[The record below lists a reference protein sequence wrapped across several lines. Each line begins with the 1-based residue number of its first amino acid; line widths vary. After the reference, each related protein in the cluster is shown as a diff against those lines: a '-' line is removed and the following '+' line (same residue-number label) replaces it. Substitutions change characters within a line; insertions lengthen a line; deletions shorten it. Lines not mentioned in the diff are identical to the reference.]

1 MCKKS
6 LLSCTAVIAVMLFN
20 THLNVYAETLEV
32 SGEKKEVSNTTY
44 EIINAKD
51 NGEIT
56 GTHLTVVGNK
66 DTDIYAVTAD
76 GFGSAITLLQ
86 DTAIKGT
93 DFDIRLGLNAKDGAT
108 IKMTGGIITVSEIGA
123 FFENS
128 MNDKNKLEGVTISSG
143 KDDHFMD
150 KGINADNKSKLT
162 LENVTVTQAN
172 TSIFAN
178 DHSEITILGGAFDG
192 ELKGISATEGS
203 AITLTYSE
211 LADNKKG
218 SVQVTSSHGDG
229 LYANGAQST
238 ITMIGGSVTG
248 KNTALL
254 AENGGHID
262 VTDVTLKKDGT
273 GIGAIANDV
282 DSTIELHGNTVI
294 NDAVIGLYATNGS
307 IITMT
312 GGTITAFET
321 GAFFNESK
329 SDKNKLENVTITYAN
344 TSISDQDKLENVKT
358 SDNELDP
365 GWESELENEK
375 EEFLYTGIT
384 AFAGSHLTLENVTIT
399 QADTSISAEDGS
411 QVTILG
417 GAFDGEYTGLSV
429 MNGSFITLA
438 NSKEGS
444 VQVTS
449 SNGDGLYADGLF
461 STIIMMGG
469 TVTAGNRALFAQKGG
484 YIKVTDVALTT
495 MDGNG
500 NGAASTDPYSFIEL
514 DGETT
519 ITNAINGLDAEN
531 SGVIIMTGGAVTAK
545 SAALFTMNGGYIKV
559 TGVALTTMDGNG
571 YGAASTD
578 PESLIELDGNTTINN
593 ALIGLYT
600 ENSGNIAMA
609 GGTVTGKSA
618 AVLTKSGGHIKVTD
632 VALTTMDGN
641 GYGAA
646 TSDPES
652 LIELH
657 GKTTI
662 NNAFIGLYTENSGT
676 ITMAGGTVTAT
687 NMPLFAKSGG
697 YIKVTDV
704 ALTTMD
710 GNGYG
715 AATSDP
721 ESLIELHGKT
731 TINNAFIGL
740 YTENS
745 GTITMAGG
753 TVTAT
758 NMPLFAK
765 SGGYIKVTDV
775 ALTTMDGNGYGAAT
789 TDPDS
794 LIELDGK
801 TTINNAFIGLYT
813 ENSGT
818 ITMAGGTVTATNMP
832 LFAKSGGY
840 IKVTDVALTT
850 MDGNGYGA
858 ATTDP
863 DSLIELDGKT
873 TINNAFIGLYTENSG
888 TITMAGGTVTATNM
902 PLFAKSGGY
911 IKVTDVALTTMDG
924 NGYGAA
930 TTDPD
935 SLIELD
941 GKTTINNAFIGLNT
955 ENSGTITMA
964 GGTVTATNMALL
976 AKSGGHI
983 KLTDVA
989 LTTMYGNGYGAAT
1002 TDPDSLIELDGKTTI
1017 NNAFIGLNAENS
1029 GAITMA
1035 GGTVTATN
1043 MALLAKSGGHIKVT
1057 DVALTTMYGNGY
1069 GAATTDPD
1077 SLIELDGKTTINNAF
1092 IGLNAENS
1100 GAITMAGGTVTATNM
1115 ALLAKSGGHIKVTD
1129 VALTTMDS
1137 NGYGAATTDPDSLIE
1152 LDGKTTINNAFIG
1165 LNAENSG
1172 AITMAGGTVTA
1183 TNMALLAKS
1192 GGHIKVT
1199 DVALTTMDSNG
1210 YGAATTDPDSL
1221 IELDGKT
1228 TINNA
1233 FIGLNAENS
1242 GTITMAGGAVTATNV
1257 AVLAKSGGHI
1267 KVTDV
1272 ALTTKNGN
1280 YGAAATDPES
1290 LIELYGK
1297 TTINNAVTGLDA
1309 ENSGTIIMTGGTVTA
1324 KTMAL
1329 FAMNGGHIKVTDVAL
1344 TTMDGNGYGAAASNP
1359 YSLIELHGNT
1369 AISNTFIGL
1378 YAENGGTIKMNGGTV
1393 AAKGSAF
1400 VLKNSGYI
1408 DVTNVSATAEN
1419 SGITFDKSEDD
1430 NALEINLTNTKIRTE
1445 NSIGINADQS
1455 IGIANLKNSEI
1466 SADILLAAKA
1476 STKENNFAFTLN
1488 ANHSVLKGRAK
1499 IAENRTVRFDLT
1511 NKTTW
1516 ILKTSTKETDDDGKL
1531 LAIAQRSRSDI
1542 SVLNLNDSSIVFN
1555 EPVEDHY
1562 HTLYIGSGIPNIL
1575 AVYNASGEA
1584 EIHFNAIWSDGVA
1597 IDAQK
1602 TDRLLIHGDVAGTTT
1617 VYVKNVSGDKESVEN
1632 ASDPSNI
1639 GGLSLIQVSGEAK
1652 EDSFKLK
1659 NGYTTIGG
1667 TPYKYTLTAYGPV
1680 SSYGKANANQNLFD
1694 EKDKDFWDFRLQPEF
1709 FDPDS
1714 KVRAVV
1720 PQMAS
1725 YLVMPNAL
1733 FYTGLADMA
1742 KQNALLANMRTT
1754 VLGEQKNLKNSF
1766 FLSTYG
1772 GTGTLSSK
1780 RGPLKYGYGADIRYA
1795 AIQGGVALTTLE
1807 GHSTTTH
1814 LGLLGTY
1821 GQLSFTPKEMQDASK
1836 NTLDK
1841 WSLTAYGS
1849 VQHDSGF
1856 YIDTLL
1862 SYGIIK
1868 GDITNAII
1876 GKTAK
1881 LNNVKM
1887 LSISTTVGKQFS
1899 TGMEGLTF
1907 EPQIQLAYQHL
1918 MFDTIEDA
1926 DNLKIDMNNPSQWLI
1941 RVGGRLTKTIMT
1953 TENGPAIS
1961 FYGKA
1966 NLIKTFGDDGTI
1978 QIGRDFDLDPIG
1990 TAIEGGV
1997 GINAQLSHNF
2007 SLYGDVSYRQ
2017 KLQKTGISGASFSGG
2032 IRYQF

>member
-1 MCKKS
+1 
-6 LLSCTAVIAVMLFN
+6 MLFN
-20 THLNVYAETLEV
+20 THINVYAETLEV

-44 EIINAKD
+44 EIIHAKD

-150 KGINADNKSKLT
+150 KGINADNKSKVT

-238 ITMIGGSVTG
+238 ITMIGGSVTVE
-248 KNTALL
+248 NTALL

-307 IITMT
+307 TITMT

-344 TSISDQDKLENVKT
+344 TSISDQDKLESVKT

-417 GAFDGEYTGLSV
+417 GAFDGEHTGLYV

-449 SNGDGLYADGLF
+449 SDGDGLYADGLF

-500 NGAASTDPYSFIEL
+500 YGAASTDPYSFIEL

-545 SAALFTMNGGYIKV
+545 SAALFTMNGGYIKI
-559 TGVALTTMDGNG
+559 TDVALTTMDGNG

-578 PESLIELDGNTTINN
+578 PESLIELDGKTTINN

-600 ENSGNIAMA
+600 ENSGTISMA

-646 TSDPES
+646 TSDPNS

-676 ITMAGGTVTAT
+676 ITMADGTVTAT
-687 NMPLFAKSGG
+687 NMALFAANGG
-697 YIKVTDV
+697 
-704 ALTTMD
+704 
-710 GNGYG
+710 
-715 AATSDP
+715 
-721 ESLIELHGKT
+721 H
-731 TINNAFIGL
+731 
-740 YTENS
+740 
-745 GTITMAGG
+745 
-753 TVTAT
+753 
-758 NMPLFAK
+758 
-765 SGGYIKVTDV
+765 IKVTDV

-794 LIELDGK
+794 LIELYGK
-801 TTINNAFIGLYT
+801 TII
-813 ENSGT
+813 
-818 ITMAGGTVTATNMP
+818 
-832 LFAKSGGY
+832 
-840 IKVTDVALTT
+840 D
-850 MDGNGYGA
+850 
-858 ATTDP
+858 
-863 DSLIELDGKT
+863 
-873 TINNAFIGLYTENSG
+873 
-888 TITMAGGTVTATNM
+888 
-902 PLFAKSGGY
+902 
-911 IKVTDVALTTMDG
+911 
-924 NGYGAA
+924 
-930 TTDPD
+930 
-935 SLIELD
+935 
-941 GKTTINNAFIGLNT
+941 NAFIGLNT

-1002 TDPDSLIELDGKTTI
+1002 SDPESLIELHGKTTINNAFIGLYTENSGTITMADGTVTATNMALLAKSGGHIKLTDVALTTMYGNGYGAATSDPESLIELDGKTTI

-1029 GAITMA
+1029 GAITMT

-1057 DVALTTMYGNGY
+1057 DVALTT
-1069 GAATTDPD
+1069 T
-1077 SLIELDGKTTINNAF
+1077 
-1092 IGLNAENS
+1092 
-1100 GAITMAGGTVTATNM
+1100 
-1115 ALLAKSGGHIKVTD
+1115 
-1129 VALTTMDS
+1129 
-1137 NGYGAATTDPDSLIE
+1137 
-1152 LDGKTTINNAFIG
+1152 
-1165 LNAENSG
+1165 
-1172 AITMAGGTVTA
+1172 
-1183 TNMALLAKS
+1183 
-1192 GGHIKVT
+1192 
-1199 DVALTTMDSNG
+1199 
-1210 YGAATTDPDSL
+1210 
-1221 IELDGKT
+1221 
-1228 TINNA
+1228 
-1233 FIGLNAENS
+1233 
-1242 GTITMAGGAVTATNV
+1242 
-1257 AVLAKSGGHI
+1257 
-1267 KVTDV
+1267 
-1272 ALTTKNGN
+1272 NGN

-1400 VLKNSGYI
+1400 VVKNSGYI

-1419 SGITFDKSEDD
+1419 SGIIFDKSEDD

-1511 NKTTW
+1511 NKATW

-1555 EPVEDHY
+1555 GLVEDHY
-1562 HTLYIGSGIPNIL
+1562 HKLHVGSGIPTTL
-1575 AVYNASGEA
+1575 AVYNASGKA

-1617 VYVKNVSGDKESVEN
+1617 VYVKSVSEDKESVEN
-1632 ASDPSNI
+1632 ASPPSNI

-1667 TPYKYTLTAYGPV
+1667 TPYKYTLTSYGPV

-1709 FDPDS
+1709 LDPDS

-1772 GTGTLSSK
+1772 GKGTLSSK

-1795 AIQGGVALTTLE
+1795 ALQAGVTLAALE
-1807 GHSTTTH
+1807 GQNTTTH
-1814 LGLLGTY
+1814 FGLIGTY
-1821 GQLSFTPKEMQDASK
+1821 GRLSFTPKEMQDASK
-1836 NTLDK
+1836 STLDK
-1841 WSLTAYGS
+1841 WSLTAYSS

-1856 YIDTLL
+1856 YMDTLL

-1868 GDITNAII
+1868 SDITNAII

-1899 TGMEGLTF
+1899 TGMEGVIF

-1926 DNLKIDMNNPSQWLI
+1926 DNFTVDMKNPSQWLVRI
-1941 RVGGRLTKTIMT
+1941 GGRLTKTIMT

-1966 NLIKTFGDDGTI
+1966 NLIKAFGDNGKV
-1978 QIGRDFDLDPIG
+1978 QISKNFDLDSMG

-2017 KLQKTGISGASFSGG
+2017 KLQKTGISGANFSGG

>member
-6 LLSCTAVIAVMLFN
+6 LLSCTAVIAVMLLN

-76 GFGSAITLLQ
+76 GLGSAITLLQ

-150 KGINADNKSKLT
+150 KGINADNKSKVT

-178 DHSEITILGGAFDG
+178 DHSEVTILGGAFDG

-203 AITLTYSE
+203 AITLTYSA

-248 KNTALL
+248 ENTALL

-307 IITMT
+307 TITMT

-375 EEFLYTGIT
+375 EEFLFTGIT

-449 SNGDGLYADGLF
+449 SNGDGLYADGLL

-559 TGVALTTMDGNG
+559 TDVALTTMDGNG

-593 ALIGLYT
+593 AFIGLYT

-609 GGTVTGKSA
+609 GGTVTA
-618 AVLTKSGGHIKVTD
+618 TNMALLAKSGGHIKVTD

-687 NMPLFAKSGG
+687 NMALLAKSGG
-697 YIKVTDV
+697 
-704 ALTTMD
+704 
-710 GNGYG
+710 
-715 AATSDP
+715 
-721 ESLIELHGKT
+721 H
-731 TINNAFIGL
+731 
-740 YTENS
+740 
-745 GTITMAGG
+745 
-753 TVTAT
+753 
-758 NMPLFAK
+758 
-765 SGGYIKVTDV
+765 
-775 ALTTMDGNGYGAAT
+775 
-789 TDPDS
+789 
-794 LIELDGK
+794 
-801 TTINNAFIGLYT
+801 
-813 ENSGT
+813 
-818 ITMAGGTVTATNMP
+818 
-832 LFAKSGGY
+832 
-840 IKVTDVALTT
+840 
-850 MDGNGYGA
+850 
-858 ATTDP
+858 
-863 DSLIELDGKT
+863 
-873 TINNAFIGLYTENSG
+873 
-888 TITMAGGTVTATNM
+888 
-902 PLFAKSGGY
+902 

-1002 TDPDSLIELDGKTTI
+1002 SDPESLIELDGKTTI

-1029 GAITMA
+1029 GTITMA

-1043 MALLAKSGGHIKVT
+1043 MALLAKSGGHIKLT

-1092 IGLNAENS
+1092 IGLNTENS
-1100 GAITMAGGTVTATNM
+1100 GTITMAGGTVTATNM

-1129 VALTTMDS
+1129 VALTTMDG

-1152 LDGKTTINNAFIG
+1152 LDGKTTIDNI
-1165 LNAENSG
+1165 
-1172 AITMAGGTVTA
+1172 
-1183 TNMALLAKS
+1183 
-1192 GGHIKVT
+1192 
-1199 DVALTTMDSNG
+1199 
-1210 YGAATTDPDSL
+1210 
-1221 IELDGKT
+1221 
-1228 TINNA
+1228 

-1242 GTITMAGGAVTATNV
+1242 GTITMAGGTVTATNM
-1257 AVLAKSGGHI
+1257 ALLAKSGGHI

-1555 EPVEDHY
+1555 GPVEDHY
-1562 HTLYIGSGIPNIL
+1562 HTLHIGSGIPNIL

-1836 NTLDK
+1836 STLDK

>member
-6 LLSCTAVIAVMLFN
+6 LLCCIAVIAVMLFN

-32 SGEKKEVSNTTY
+32 SGEKKEISNTTY
-44 EIINAKD
+44 EIIYAKD

-56 GTHLTVVGNK
+56 GTHLTVVGSK
-66 DTDIYAVTAD
+66 DTNTDIYAVTAK
-76 GFGSAITLLQ
+76 GLGSTITLLQ

-150 KGINADNKSKLT
+150 KGINADNKSKVT

-178 DHSEITILGGAFDG
+178 DHSEVTILGGAFDG

-248 KNTALL
+248 ENTALL

-307 IITMT
+307 TITMT

-384 AFAGSHLTLENVTIT
+384 AFAGSHLSLENVTIT

-417 GAFDGEYTGLSV
+417 GAFDGEHTGLYV

-449 SNGDGLYADGLF
+449 SDGDGLYADGLF

-500 NGAASTDPYSFIEL
+500 YGAASTDPYSFIEL

-519 ITNAINGLDAEN
+519 INNAINGLDAEN

-559 TGVALTTMDGNG
+559 TDVALTTMDGNG

-578 PESLIELDGNTTINN
+578 PESLIELDGKTTINN

-600 ENSGNIAMA
+600 ENSGTISMA

-632 VALTTMDGN
+632 VALTTIDGN

-646 TSDPES
+646 TSDPNS
-652 LIELH
+652 LIELY

-687 NMPLFAKSGG
+687 NMALLAKSGG
-697 YIKVTDV
+697 HIKLTGV

-721 ESLIELHGKT
+721 ESLIEL
-731 TINNAFIGL
+731 
-740 YTENS
+740 Y
-745 GTITMAGG
+745 
-753 TVTAT
+753 
-758 NMPLFAK
+758 
-765 SGGYIKVTDV
+765 
-775 ALTTMDGNGYGAAT
+775 
-789 TDPDS
+789 
-794 LIELDGK
+794 
-801 TTINNAFIGLYT
+801 
-813 ENSGT
+813 
-818 ITMAGGTVTATNMP
+818 
-832 LFAKSGGY
+832 
-840 IKVTDVALTT
+840 
-850 MDGNGYGA
+850 
-858 ATTDP
+858 
-863 DSLIELDGKT
+863 
-873 TINNAFIGLYTENSG
+873 
-888 TITMAGGTVTATNM
+888 
-902 PLFAKSGGY
+902 
-911 IKVTDVALTTMDG
+911 
-924 NGYGAA
+924 
-930 TTDPD
+930 
-935 SLIELD
+935 
-941 GKTTINNAFIGLNT
+941 
-955 ENSGTITMA
+955 
-964 GGTVTATNMALL
+964 
-976 AKSGGHI
+976 
-983 KLTDVA
+983 
-989 LTTMYGNGYGAAT
+989 
-1002 TDPDSLIELDGKTTI
+1002 GKTTI

-1043 MALLAKSGGHIKVT
+1043 MALLAKSGGHIKLT

-1069 GAATTDPD
+1069 GAATSDPE
-1077 SLIELDGKTTINNAF
+1077 SLIELHGKTTINNAF

-1100 GAITMAGGTVTATNM
+1100 GAIT
-1115 ALLAKSGGHIKVTD
+1115 
-1129 VALTTMDS
+1129 
-1137 NGYGAATTDPDSLIE
+1137 
-1152 LDGKTTINNAFIG
+1152 
-1165 LNAENSG
+1165 
-1172 AITMAGGTVTA
+1172 IT
-1183 TNMALLAKS
+1183 
-1192 GGHIKVT
+1192 
-1199 DVALTTMDSNG
+1199 
-1210 YGAATTDPDSL
+1210 
-1221 IELDGKT
+1221 
-1228 TINNA
+1228 
-1233 FIGLNAENS
+1233 
-1242 GTITMAGGAVTATNV
+1242 GGAVTATNV

-1272 ALTTKNGN
+1272 ALTTTNGN
-1280 YGAAATDPES
+1280 YGAAATDPKS

-1344 TTMDGNGYGAAASNP
+1344 TTMDGNGYGTAASNP

-1378 YAENGGTIKMNGGTV
+1378 YAENGGTIKMTGGTV

-1400 VLKNSGYI
+1400 VVKNSGYI

-1419 SGITFDKSEDD
+1419 SGIIFDKSEDD
-1430 NALEINLTNTKIRTE
+1430 NASEVDLTNTKIRTE

-1455 IGIANLKNSEI
+1455 IGIVNLKNSEI

-1555 EPVEDHY
+1555 GPVEDHY
-1562 HTLYIGSGIPNIL
+1562 HTLHIGSGIPTIL
-1575 AVYNASGEA
+1575 AVYNAFGEA

-1617 VYVKNVSGDKESVEN
+1617 VYVKSVSGDKESVEN
-1632 ASDPSNI
+1632 ASTPSNI

-1709 FDPDS
+1709 FDTDS

-1836 NTLDK
+1836 STLDK

-1966 NLIKTFGDDGTI
+1966 NLIKTFGDNGTI

-2007 SLYGDVSYRQ
+2007 SLHGDVSYQQ
-2017 KLQKTGISGASFSGG
+2017 KLQKTGISGANFSGG

>member
-44 EIINAKD
+44 EMINAKD

-76 GFGSAITLLQ
+76 GLGSAITFLQ

-150 KGINADNKSKLT
+150 EGINADNKSKVT

-192 ELKGISATEGS
+192 ELKGISATGGS

-211 LADNKKG
+211 LADNKKS

-229 LYANGAQST
+229 LYANGEQST
-238 ITMIGGSVTG
+238 ITMTGGAITG
-248 KNTALL
+248 RSTALL

-262 VTDVTLKKDGT
+262 ISDVTLKTDGT

-282 DSTIELHGNTVI
+282 NSKIELHGNTVI
-294 NDAVIGLYATNGS
+294 NDAVIGLYAENSGT
-307 IITMT
+307 ITMT
-312 GGTITAFET
+312 GGTIKAFET

-329 SDKNKLENVTITYAN
+329 SKKNKLENVTITYAN
-344 TSISDQDKLENVKT
+344 TSISDQDKLANAKT
-358 SDNELDP
+358 SDNELDA
-365 GWESELENEK
+365 GWESELENELEN

-384 AFAGSHLTLENVTIT
+384 AFAGSQVTLENVTIT
-399 QADTSISAEDGS
+399 QAETSISAEGHS
-411 QVTILG
+411 QIAILG
-417 GAFDGEYTGLSV
+417 GEYNGEHAGLYV
-429 MNGSFITLA
+429 TEGSIITLA
-438 NSKEGS
+438 NSQKGS

-449 SNGDGLYADGLF
+449 SYGDGLYADGLF
-461 STIIMMGG
+461 STITMMGG
-469 TVTAGNRALFAQKGG
+469 IVTGGNRALLAVNGG
-484 YIKVTDVALTT
+484 YIRGENVVLTT
-495 MDGNG
+495 TDGNG
-500 NGAASTDPYSFIEL
+500 NGAASTDPYSLIEL
-514 DGETT
+514 YGKTT
-519 ITNAINGLDAEN
+519 INNAFIGLYTEN
-531 SGVIIMTGGAVTAK
+531 RGVIMMTEGTVTGK
-545 SAALFTMNGGYIKV
+545 SAALFAKNGGYIDV
-559 TGVALTTMDGNG
+559 TDVILTTMDGNG

-578 PESLIELDGNTTINN
+578 PN
-593 ALIGLYT
+593 
-600 ENSGNIAMA
+600 
-609 GGTVTGKSA
+609 
-618 AVLTKSGGHIKVTD
+618 
-632 VALTTMDGN
+632 
-641 GYGAA
+641 
-646 TSDPES
+646 S

-662 NNAFIGLYTENSGT
+662 NNAVTGLGAENSGT
-676 ITMAGGTVTAT
+676 ITMKGGTVTGTSAA
-687 NMPLFAKSGG
+687 LLAKSGG
-697 YIKVTDV
+697 HIKVADIT
-704 ALTTMD
+704 LTT
-710 GNGYG
+710 
-715 AATSDP
+715 
-721 ESLIELHGKT
+721 I
-731 TINNAFIGL
+731 
-740 YTENS
+740 
-745 GTITMAGG
+745 
-753 TVTAT
+753 
-758 NMPLFAK
+758 
-765 SGGYIKVTDV
+765 
-775 ALTTMDGNGYGAAT
+775 GNGYGAAT

-794 LIELDGK
+794 LIELQSK
-801 TTINNAFIGLYT
+801 TTINNAFIGLNA

-818 ITMAGGTVTATNMP
+818 ITMTGGTVTAANMAV
-832 LFAKSGGY
+832 LAKSGGH

-850 MDGNGYGA
+850 NGNYGA
-858 ATTDP
+858 ATTDL
-863 DSLIELDGKT
+863 DSLIELQ
-873 TINNAFIGLYTENSG
+873 
-888 TITMAGGTVTATNM
+888 
-902 PLFAKSGGY
+902 
-911 IKVTDVALTTMDG
+911 
-924 NGYGAA
+924 
-930 TTDPD
+930 
-935 SLIELD
+935 
-941 GKTTINNAFIGLNT
+941 GKTTINNAFIGLNA
-955 ENSGTITMA
+955 ENSGAITMT
-964 GGTVTATNMALL
+964 GGTVTAVNMAVL

-983 KLTDVA
+983 KVADVA

-1002 TDPDSLIELDGKTTI
+1002 TDPDSLIELQGKTTI

-1029 GAITMA
+1029 GAITMT
-1035 GGTVTATN
+1035 GGTVTAAN
-1043 MALLAKSGGHIKVT
+1043 MAVLAKSGGHIKVT
-1057 DVALTTMYGNGY
+1057 DVALTTTNGNY

-1077 SLIELDGKTTINNAF
+1077 SLIELHGKTTINNAF

-1100 GAITMAGGTVTATNM
+1100 GAITMKGGTVTAVNM

-1129 VALTTMDS
+1129 VALTTT
-1137 NGYGAATTDPDSLIE
+1137 NGNYGAATTDP
-1152 LDGKTTINNAFIG
+1152 N
-1165 LNAENSG
+1165 
-1172 AITMAGGTVTA
+1172 
-1183 TNMALLAKS
+1183 
-1192 GGHIKVT
+1192 
-1199 DVALTTMDSNG
+1199 
-1210 YGAATTDPDSL
+1210 
-1221 IELDGKT
+1221 
-1228 TINNA
+1228 
-1233 FIGLNAENS
+1233 
-1242 GTITMAGGAVTATNV
+1242 
-1257 AVLAKSGGHI
+1257 
-1267 KVTDV
+1267 
-1272 ALTTKNGN
+1272 
-1280 YGAAATDPES
+1280 S

-1297 TTINNAVTGLDA
+1297 TTIDNAVTGLDA

-1344 TTMDGNGYGAAASNP
+1344 TTMDGNGYGAATSNP
-1359 YSLIELHGNT
+1359 NSLIELYGNT

-1400 VLKNSGYI
+1400 VVKNSGYI

-1430 NALEINLTNTKIRTE
+1430 NTLEINLTNTKIRTE

-1466 SADILLAAKA
+1466 SADILLAAKD

-1488 ANHSVLKGRAK
+1488 ANNSVLKGRTK
-1499 IAENRTVRFDLT
+1499 IAENRTVRFDLA

-1555 EPVEDHY
+1555 GLVEDHY
-1562 HTLYIGSGIPNIL
+1562 HTLHVGSGIPTTL

-1617 VYVKNVSGDKESVEN
+1617 VYVKSSSGDKESVEN
-1632 ASDPSNI
+1632 ASAPSNI

-1694 EKDKDFWDFRLQPEF
+1694 EKDKDFWDFRLQSEF
-1709 FDPDS
+1709 LNPDS

-1725 YLVMPNAL
+1725 YLVMPNAF

-1772 GTGTLSSK
+1772 GKGTLSSK
-1780 RGPLKYGYGADIRYA
+1780 RGPLKYGYGADVRYA
-1795 AIQGGVALTTLE
+1795 ALQAGVTLAVLE
-1807 GHSTTTH
+1807 GQNTTTH
-1814 LGLLGTY
+1814 FGLVGTY
-1821 GQLSFTPKEMQDASK
+1821 GRLSFTPKDMDDVSE

-1849 VQHDSGF
+1849 VQHDNGF
-1856 YIDTLL
+1856 YMDTLL
-1862 SYGIIK
+1862 SYGILK
-1868 GDITNAII
+1868 GDIGNALI

-1881 LNNVKM
+1881 LKNAKM
-1887 LSISTTVGKQFS
+1887 LSISTTVGKEFA

-1907 EPQIQLAYQHL
+1907 EPQAQVAYQHL
-1918 MFDTIEDA
+1918 IFNTIEDA
-1926 DNLKIDMNNPSQWLI
+1926 DNFTVDMKNPSQWLI

-1953 TENGPAIS
+1953 AENGPALS
-1961 FYGKA
+1961 FYGKV
-1966 NLIKTFGDDGTI
+1966 NLIKTFGDNGKV
-1978 QIGRDFDLDPIG
+1978 QISKNFYLDPMG
-1990 TAIEGGV
+1990 TAIEGGI
-1997 GINAQLSHNF
+1997 GINARLSHNF

>member
-1 MCKKS
+1 
-6 LLSCTAVIAVMLFN
+6 MLFN

-51 NGEIT
+51 NGKIT

-76 GFGSAITLLQ
+76 GLGSAITLLQ

-108 IKMTGGIITVSEIGA
+108 IKMTGGIITISEIGA

-128 MNDKNKLEGVTISSG
+128 MNDKNKLEGVTILSG
-143 KDDHFMD
+143 KDGHFMD
-150 KGINADNKSKLT
+150 KGINADNKSKVT

-178 DHSEITILGGAFDG
+178 DHSEVTILGGEFDG

-248 KNTALL
+248 ENTALL

-307 IITMT
+307 TITMT

-344 TSISDQDKLENVKT
+344 TSISDQDKLESVKT

-417 GAFDGEYTGLSV
+417 GAFDGEHTGLYV

-449 SNGDGLYADGLF
+449 SDGDGLYADGLF

-500 NGAASTDPYSFIEL
+500 YGAASTDPYSFIEL

-545 SAALFTMNGGYIKV
+545 SAALFTMNGGYIKI
-559 TGVALTTMDGNG
+559 TDVALTTMDGNG

-578 PESLIELDGNTTINN
+578 PESLIELDGKTTINN

-600 ENSGNIAMA
+600 ENSGTISMA

-646 TSDPES
+646 TSDPNS

-676 ITMAGGTVTAT
+676 ITMADGTVTAT
-687 NMPLFAKSGG
+687 NMALFAANGG
-697 YIKVTDV
+697 
-704 ALTTMD
+704 
-710 GNGYG
+710 
-715 AATSDP
+715 
-721 ESLIELHGKT
+721 H
-731 TINNAFIGL
+731 
-740 YTENS
+740 
-745 GTITMAGG
+745 
-753 TVTAT
+753 
-758 NMPLFAK
+758 
-765 SGGYIKVTDV
+765 IKVTDV

-794 LIELDGK
+794 LIELYGK
-801 TTINNAFIGLYT
+801 TII
-813 ENSGT
+813 
-818 ITMAGGTVTATNMP
+818 
-832 LFAKSGGY
+832 
-840 IKVTDVALTT
+840 D
-850 MDGNGYGA
+850 
-858 ATTDP
+858 
-863 DSLIELDGKT
+863 
-873 TINNAFIGLYTENSG
+873 
-888 TITMAGGTVTATNM
+888 
-902 PLFAKSGGY
+902 
-911 IKVTDVALTTMDG
+911 
-924 NGYGAA
+924 
-930 TTDPD
+930 
-935 SLIELD
+935 
-941 GKTTINNAFIGLNT
+941 NAFIGLNT
-955 ENSGTITMA
+955 ENSGT
-964 GGTVTATNMALL
+964 
-976 AKSGGHI
+976 
-983 KLTDVA
+983 
-989 LTTMYGNGYGAAT
+989 
-1002 TDPDSLIELDGKTTI
+1002 
-1017 NNAFIGLNAENS
+1017 
-1029 GAITMA
+1029 ITMA

-1069 GAATTDPD
+1069 GAATSDPE
-1077 SLIELDGKTTINNAF
+1077 SLIELHGKTTINNAFIGLYTENSGTITMADGTVTATNMALLAKSGGHIKLTDVALTTMYGNGYGAATSDPESLIELHGKTTINNAF

-1100 GAITMAGGTVTATNM
+1100 GAITMTGGTVTAANM

-1129 VALTTMDS
+1129 VALTTI
-1137 NGYGAATTDPDSLIE
+1137 NGNYGAATTDPDSLIE
-1152 LDGKTTINNAFIG
+1152 LHGKTTINNAFIG

-1172 AITMAGGTVTA
+1172 AITMTGGTVTA
-1183 TNMALLAKS
+1183 ANMAVFAKN

-1199 DVALTTMDSNG
+1199 DVALTTMYGNG
-1210 YGAATTDPDSL
+1210 YGAATTDP
-1221 IELDGKT
+1221 
-1228 TINNA
+1228 N
-1233 FIGLNAENS
+1233 
-1242 GTITMAGGAVTATNV
+1242 
-1257 AVLAKSGGHI
+1257 
-1267 KVTDV
+1267 
-1272 ALTTKNGN
+1272 
-1280 YGAAATDPES
+1280 S

-1297 TTINNAVTGLDA
+1297 TTIDNAVTGLDA

-1324 KTMAL
+1324 TTMAL

-1400 VLKNSGYI
+1400 VVKNSGYI

-1419 SGITFDKSEDD
+1419 SGIIFDKSEDD

-1476 STKENNFAFTLN
+1476 STKESNFAFTLN

-1555 EPVEDHY
+1555 GPVEDHY
-1562 HTLYIGSGIPNIL
+1562 HTLHVGSGIPTTL
-1575 AVYNASGEA
+1575 AVYNAFGEA

-1617 VYVKNVSGDKESVEN
+1617 VYVKSVSGDKESVEN
-1632 ASDPSNI
+1632 ASTPSNI

-1709 FDPDS
+1709 FDTDS

-1795 AIQGGVALTTLE
+1795 AIQSGVALTTLE

-1821 GQLSFTPKEMQDASK
+1821 GRLSFTPKEMQDASK
-1836 NTLDK
+1836 STLDK
-1841 WSLTAYGS
+1841 WSLTAYSS

-1856 YIDTLL
+1856 YMDTLL

-1868 GDITNAII
+1868 SDITNAII

-1926 DNLKIDMNNPSQWLI
+1926 DNLKIDMKNPSQWLI

>member
-1 MCKKS
+1 
-6 LLSCTAVIAVMLFN
+6 
-20 THLNVYAETLEV
+20 
-32 SGEKKEVSNTTY
+32 
-44 EIINAKD
+44 
-51 NGEIT
+51 
-56 GTHLTVVGNK
+56 
-66 DTDIYAVTAD
+66 
-76 GFGSAITLLQ
+76 
-86 DTAIKGT
+86 
-93 DFDIRLGLNAKDGAT
+93 
-108 IKMTGGIITVSEIGA
+108 
-123 FFENS
+123 
-128 MNDKNKLEGVTISSG
+128 
-143 KDDHFMD
+143 
-150 KGINADNKSKLT
+150 
-162 LENVTVTQAN
+162 
-172 TSIFAN
+172 
-178 DHSEITILGGAFDG
+178 
-192 ELKGISATEGS
+192 
-203 AITLTYSE
+203 
-211 LADNKKG
+211 
-218 SVQVTSSHGDG
+218 
-229 LYANGAQST
+229 
-238 ITMIGGSVTG
+238 
-248 KNTALL
+248 
-254 AENGGHID
+254 
-262 VTDVTLKKDGT
+262 
-273 GIGAIANDV
+273 
-282 DSTIELHGNTVI
+282 
-294 NDAVIGLYATNGS
+294 
-307 IITMT
+307 
-312 GGTITAFET
+312 
-321 GAFFNESK
+321 
-329 SDKNKLENVTITYAN
+329 
-344 TSISDQDKLENVKT
+344 
-358 SDNELDP
+358 
-365 GWESELENEK
+365 
-375 EEFLYTGIT
+375 
-384 AFAGSHLTLENVTIT
+384 
-399 QADTSISAEDGS
+399 
-411 QVTILG
+411 
-417 GAFDGEYTGLSV
+417 
-429 MNGSFITLA
+429 
-438 NSKEGS
+438 
-444 VQVTS
+444 
-449 SNGDGLYADGLF
+449 
-461 STIIMMGG
+461 
-469 TVTAGNRALFAQKGG
+469 
-484 YIKVTDVALTT
+484 
-495 MDGNG
+495 
-500 NGAASTDPYSFIEL
+500 
-514 DGETT
+514 
-519 ITNAINGLDAEN
+519 
-531 SGVIIMTGGAVTAK
+531 
-545 SAALFTMNGGYIKV
+545 
-559 TGVALTTMDGNG
+559 
-571 YGAASTD
+571 
-578 PESLIELDGNTTINN
+578 
-593 ALIGLYT
+593 
-600 ENSGNIAMA
+600 
-609 GGTVTGKSA
+609 
-618 AVLTKSGGHIKVTD
+618 
-632 VALTTMDGN
+632 
-641 GYGAA
+641 
-646 TSDPES
+646 
-652 LIELH
+652 
-657 GKTTI
+657 
-662 NNAFIGLYTENSGT
+662 
-676 ITMAGGTVTAT
+676 
-687 NMPLFAKSGG
+687 
-697 YIKVTDV
+697 
-704 ALTTMD
+704 
-710 GNGYG
+710 
-715 AATSDP
+715 
-721 ESLIELHGKT
+721 
-731 TINNAFIGL
+731 
-740 YTENS
+740 
-745 GTITMAGG
+745 
-753 TVTAT
+753 
-758 NMPLFAK
+758 
-765 SGGYIKVTDV
+765 
-775 ALTTMDGNGYGAAT
+775 
-789 TDPDS
+789 DS
-794 LIELDGK
+794 LIELYGK
-801 TTINNAFIGLYT
+801 TII
-813 ENSGT
+813 
-818 ITMAGGTVTATNMP
+818 
-832 LFAKSGGY
+832 
-840 IKVTDVALTT
+840 D
-850 MDGNGYGA
+850 
-858 ATTDP
+858 
-863 DSLIELDGKT
+863 
-873 TINNAFIGLYTENSG
+873 
-888 TITMAGGTVTATNM
+888 
-902 PLFAKSGGY
+902 
-911 IKVTDVALTTMDG
+911 
-924 NGYGAA
+924 
-930 TTDPD
+930 
-935 SLIELD
+935 
-941 GKTTINNAFIGLNT
+941 NAFIGLNT

-989 LTTMYGNGYGAAT
+989 LTTMYGKGYGAATSDPESLIELHGKTTINNAFIGLYTENSGTITMADGTVTATNMALLAKSGGHIKLTDVALTTMYGNGYGAAT
-1002 TDPDSLIELDGKTTI
+1002 SDPESLIELHGKTTI

-1029 GAITMA
+1029 GAITMT
-1035 GGTVTATN
+1035 GGTVTAAN
-1043 MALLAKSGGHIKVT
+1043 MALLAKSGGHIKVTDVALTTINGNYGAATTDPDSLIELHGKTTINNAFIGLNAENSGAITMTGGTVTAANMAVFAKNGGHIKVT

-1069 GAATTDPD
+1069 GAATTDP
-1077 SLIELDGKTTINNAF
+1077 N
-1092 IGLNAENS
+1092 
-1100 GAITMAGGTVTATNM
+1100 
-1115 ALLAKSGGHIKVTD
+1115 
-1129 VALTTMDS
+1129 
-1137 NGYGAATTDPDSLIE
+1137 
-1152 LDGKTTINNAFIG
+1152 
-1165 LNAENSG
+1165 
-1172 AITMAGGTVTA
+1172 
-1183 TNMALLAKS
+1183 
-1192 GGHIKVT
+1192 
-1199 DVALTTMDSNG
+1199 
-1210 YGAATTDPDSL
+1210 
-1221 IELDGKT
+1221 
-1228 TINNA
+1228 
-1233 FIGLNAENS
+1233 
-1242 GTITMAGGAVTATNV
+1242 
-1257 AVLAKSGGHI
+1257 
-1267 KVTDV
+1267 
-1272 ALTTKNGN
+1272 
-1280 YGAAATDPES
+1280 S

-1297 TTINNAVTGLDA
+1297 TTIDNAVTGLDA

-1324 KTMAL
+1324 TTMAL

-1400 VLKNSGYI
+1400 VVKNSGYI

-1419 SGITFDKSEDD
+1419 SGIIFDKSEDD

-1476 STKENNFAFTLN
+1476 STKESNFAFTLN

-1516 ILKTSTKETDDDGKL
+1516 ILKTSTKETDDDEKL

-1555 EPVEDHY
+1555 GPVEDHY
-1562 HTLYIGSGIPNIL
+1562 HTLHVGSGIPTTL
-1575 AVYNASGEA
+1575 AVYNAFGEA

-1617 VYVKNVSGDKESVEN
+1617 VYVKSVSGDKESVEN
-1632 ASDPSNI
+1632 ASTPSNI

-1709 FDPDS
+1709 FDTDS

-1821 GQLSFTPKEMQDASK
+1821 GRLSFTPKEMQDASK
-1836 NTLDK
+1836 STLDK
-1841 WSLTAYGS
+1841 WSLTAYSS

-1856 YIDTLL
+1856 YMDTLL

-1868 GDITNAII
+1868 SDITNAII

-1926 DNLKIDMNNPSQWLI
+1926 DNLKIDMKNPSQWLI

>member
-56 GTHLTVVGNK
+56 GTHLTIVGNK
-66 DTDIYAVTAD
+66 DTNTDIYAVTAE
-76 GFGSAITLLQ
+76 GLGSAITLLQ
-86 DTAIKGT
+86 DTTIKGT
-93 DFDIRLGLNAKDGAT
+93 DFDIRLGLNAKDGA
-108 IKMTGGIITVSEIGA
+108 ILQMTGGIITVSEIGA

-128 MNDKNKLEGVTISSG
+128 MNDKNKLEGVTISSS

-150 KGINADNKSKLT
+150 KGINADNKSKVT

-178 DHSEITILGGAFDG
+178 DHSEVTILGGAFDG

-203 AITLTYSE
+203 AITLTYSK

-238 ITMIGGSVTG
+238 ITMIGGAVTG

-262 VTDVTLKKDGT
+262 VTDITLKTGGT

-294 NDAVIGLYATNGS
+294 NDAVIGLYAANGS
-307 IITMT
+307 TITMT

-329 SDKNKLENVTITYAN
+329 SNKNKLENVTITYAN

-384 AFAGSHLTLENVTIT
+384 AFAGSHLTLKNVTIT
-399 QADTSISAEDGS
+399 QAETSISAEDGS
-411 QVTILG
+411 QVRILG
-417 GAFDGEYTGLSV
+417 GAFNGEHVGLYV

-469 TVTAGNRALFAQKGG
+469 TVTAGNRALFAKKGG

-514 DGETT
+514 DGGTT
-519 ITNAINGLDAEN
+519 INNAINGLDAEN

-545 SAALFTMNGGYIKV
+545 SAALITMNGGYIKV
-559 TGVALTTMDGNG
+559 TDVALTTMEGNG

-578 PESLIELDGNTTINN
+578 PESLIELHGKTTINN

-600 ENSGNIAMA
+600 ENSGTIAMA

-646 TSDPES
+646 TSDPDS

-676 ITMAGGTVTAT
+676 ITMAGGTVAAT
-687 NMPLFAKSGG
+687 NMALLAKSGG
-697 YIKVTDV
+697 HIKLTDV

-721 ESLIELHGKT
+721 ESLIELYGKT
-731 TINNAFIGL
+731 TINNI
-740 YTENS
+740 
-745 GTITMAGG
+745 
-753 TVTAT
+753 
-758 NMPLFAK
+758 
-765 SGGYIKVTDV
+765 
-775 ALTTMDGNGYGAAT
+775 
-789 TDPDS
+789 
-794 LIELDGK
+794 
-801 TTINNAFIGLYT
+801 
-813 ENSGT
+813 
-818 ITMAGGTVTATNMP
+818 
-832 LFAKSGGY
+832 
-840 IKVTDVALTT
+840 
-850 MDGNGYGA
+850 
-858 ATTDP
+858 
-863 DSLIELDGKT
+863 
-873 TINNAFIGLYTENSG
+873 
-888 TITMAGGTVTATNM
+888 
-902 PLFAKSGGY
+902 
-911 IKVTDVALTTMDG
+911 
-924 NGYGAA
+924 
-930 TTDPD
+930 
-935 SLIELD
+935 
-941 GKTTINNAFIGLNT
+941 
-955 ENSGTITMA
+955 
-964 GGTVTATNMALL
+964 
-976 AKSGGHI
+976 
-983 KLTDVA
+983 
-989 LTTMYGNGYGAAT
+989 
-1002 TDPDSLIELDGKTTI
+1002 
-1017 NNAFIGLNAENS
+1017 FIGLNAENS
-1029 GAITMA
+1029 GAITM
-1035 GGTVTATN
+1035 T
-1043 MALLAKSGGHIKVT
+1043 
-1057 DVALTTMYGNGY
+1057 
-1069 GAATTDPD
+1069 
-1077 SLIELDGKTTINNAF
+1077 
-1092 IGLNAENS
+1092 
-1100 GAITMAGGTVTATNM
+1100 
-1115 ALLAKSGGHIKVTD
+1115 
-1129 VALTTMDS
+1129 
-1137 NGYGAATTDPDSLIE
+1137 
-1152 LDGKTTINNAFIG
+1152 
-1165 LNAENSG
+1165 
-1172 AITMAGGTVTA
+1172 
-1183 TNMALLAKS
+1183 
-1192 GGHIKVT
+1192 
-1199 DVALTTMDSNG
+1199 
-1210 YGAATTDPDSL
+1210 
-1221 IELDGKT
+1221 
-1228 TINNA
+1228 
-1233 FIGLNAENS
+1233 
-1242 GTITMAGGAVTATNV
+1242 GGAVTATNV

-1272 ALTTKNGN
+1272 ALTTTNGN
-1280 YGAAATDPES
+1280 YGAAATDPKS

-1297 TTINNAVTGLDA
+1297 TTINNAVTGLEA

-1344 TTMDGNGYGAAASNP
+1344 TTMDGNGYGTAASNP

-1378 YAENGGTIKMNGGTV
+1378 YAENGGTIKMTGGTV

-1499 IAENRTVRFDLT
+1499 IAENRTARFDLT

-1555 EPVEDHY
+1555 GPVEDHY
-1562 HTLYIGSGIPNIL
+1562 HTLHIGSGKPDTK
-1575 AVYNASGEA
+1575 AVYNASSEA

-1617 VYVKNVSGDKESVEN
+1617 VYVKVSGDKENVEN
-1632 ASDPSNI
+1632 VSASSNI

-1709 FDPDS
+1709 LDPNS
-1714 KVRAVV
+1714 KVRTVV

-1733 FYTGLADMA
+1733 FYAGLADMA

-1754 VLGEQKNLKNSF
+1754 VFGEQNNLKNNF

-1780 RGPLKYGYGADIRYA
+1780 RGPLKYGYGTDIRYA
-1795 AIQGGVALTTLE
+1795 ALQAGVTLAAIE
-1807 GHSTTTH
+1807 GQSTTTH

-1836 NTLDK
+1836 STLDK

-1899 TGMEGLTF
+1899 IGMEGVTF

-1926 DNLKIDMNNPSQWLI
+1926 DNLKIDMKNPSQWLI

-1961 FYGKA
+1961 FYGKV
-1966 NLIKTFGDDGTI
+1966 NLIKTFGDKGKV
-1978 QIGRDFDLDPIG
+1978 QISKNFDLDPMG

-2007 SLYGDVSYRQ
+2007 SLYGDVSYQQ

>member
-1 MCKKS
+1 
-6 LLSCTAVIAVMLFN
+6 MLFN
-20 THLNVYAETLEV
+20 THINVYAETLEV

-44 EIINAKD
+44 EIIHAKD

-93 DFDIRLGLNAKDGAT
+93 DFDIRLGLNAKDDAT

-150 KGINADNKSKLT
+150 KGINADNKSKVT

-238 ITMIGGSVTG
+238 ITMIGGSVTVE
-248 KNTALL
+248 NTALL

-307 IITMT
+307 TITMT

-344 TSISDQDKLENVKT
+344 TSISDQDKLESVKT

-417 GAFDGEYTGLSV
+417 GAFDGEHTGLYV

-449 SNGDGLYADGLF
+449 SDGDGLYADGLF

-500 NGAASTDPYSFIEL
+500 YGAASTDPYSFIEL

-545 SAALFTMNGGYIKV
+545 SAALFTMNGGYIKI
-559 TGVALTTMDGNG
+559 TDVALTTMDGNG

-578 PESLIELDGNTTINN
+578 PESLIELDGKTTINN

-600 ENSGNIAMA
+600 ENSGTISMA

-646 TSDPES
+646 TSDPNS

-676 ITMAGGTVTAT
+676 ITMADGTVTAT
-687 NMPLFAKSGG
+687 NMALFAANGG
-697 YIKVTDV
+697 
-704 ALTTMD
+704 
-710 GNGYG
+710 
-715 AATSDP
+715 
-721 ESLIELHGKT
+721 H
-731 TINNAFIGL
+731 
-740 YTENS
+740 
-745 GTITMAGG
+745 
-753 TVTAT
+753 
-758 NMPLFAK
+758 
-765 SGGYIKVTDV
+765 IKVTDV

-794 LIELDGK
+794 LIELYGK
-801 TTINNAFIGLYT
+801 TII
-813 ENSGT
+813 
-818 ITMAGGTVTATNMP
+818 
-832 LFAKSGGY
+832 
-840 IKVTDVALTT
+840 D
-850 MDGNGYGA
+850 
-858 ATTDP
+858 
-863 DSLIELDGKT
+863 
-873 TINNAFIGLYTENSG
+873 
-888 TITMAGGTVTATNM
+888 
-902 PLFAKSGGY
+902 
-911 IKVTDVALTTMDG
+911 
-924 NGYGAA
+924 
-930 TTDPD
+930 
-935 SLIELD
+935 
-941 GKTTINNAFIGLNT
+941 NAFIGLNT

-1002 TDPDSLIELDGKTTI
+1002 SDPESLIELHGKTTINNAFIGLYTENSGTITMADGTVTATNMALLAKSGGHIKLTDVALTTMYGNGYGAATSDPESLIELDGKTTI

-1029 GAITMA
+1029 GAITMT

-1057 DVALTTMYGNGY
+1057 DVALTT
-1069 GAATTDPD
+1069 T
-1077 SLIELDGKTTINNAF
+1077 
-1092 IGLNAENS
+1092 
-1100 GAITMAGGTVTATNM
+1100 
-1115 ALLAKSGGHIKVTD
+1115 
-1129 VALTTMDS
+1129 
-1137 NGYGAATTDPDSLIE
+1137 
-1152 LDGKTTINNAFIG
+1152 
-1165 LNAENSG
+1165 
-1172 AITMAGGTVTA
+1172 
-1183 TNMALLAKS
+1183 
-1192 GGHIKVT
+1192 
-1199 DVALTTMDSNG
+1199 
-1210 YGAATTDPDSL
+1210 
-1221 IELDGKT
+1221 
-1228 TINNA
+1228 
-1233 FIGLNAENS
+1233 
-1242 GTITMAGGAVTATNV
+1242 
-1257 AVLAKSGGHI
+1257 
-1267 KVTDV
+1267 
-1272 ALTTKNGN
+1272 NGN

-1400 VLKNSGYI
+1400 VVKNSGYI

-1419 SGITFDKSEDD
+1419 SGIIFDKSEDD

-1511 NKTTW
+1511 NKATW

-1555 EPVEDHY
+1555 GLVEDHY
-1562 HTLYIGSGIPNIL
+1562 HTLHVGSGIPTTL
-1575 AVYNASGEA
+1575 AVYNASGKA

-1617 VYVKNVSGDKESVEN
+1617 VYVKSVSEDNESVEN
-1632 ASDPSNI
+1632 ASPPSNI

-1667 TPYKYTLTAYGPV
+1667 TPYKYTLTSYGPV

-1709 FDPDS
+1709 LDPDS

-1795 AIQGGVALTTLE
+1795 ALQAGVTLAALE
-1807 GHSTTTH
+1807 GQNTTTH
-1814 LGLLGTY
+1814 FGLIGTY

-1836 NTLDK
+1836 STLDK

-1978 QIGRDFDLDPIG
+1978 QIGRDFDLDPMG

-2007 SLYGDVSYRQ
+2007 SLYADVSYRQ

-2032 IRYQF
+2032 IRYLF

>member
-56 GTHLTVVGNK
+56 GTHLTIVGNK
-66 DTDIYAVTAD
+66 DTNTDIYAVTAE
-76 GFGSAITLLQ
+76 GLGSAITLLQ
-86 DTAIKGT
+86 DTTIKGT
-93 DFDIRLGLNAKDGAT
+93 DFDIRLGLNAKDGA
-108 IKMTGGIITVSEIGA
+108 ILQMTGGIITVSEIGA

-128 MNDKNKLEGVTISSG
+128 MNDKNKLEGVTISSS

-150 KGINADNKSKLT
+150 KGINADNKSKVT

-178 DHSEITILGGAFDG
+178 DHSEVTILGGAFDG

-203 AITLTYSE
+203 AITLTYSK

-238 ITMIGGSVTG
+238 ITMIGGAVTG

-262 VTDVTLKKDGT
+262 VTDITLKTGGT

-294 NDAVIGLYATNGS
+294 NDAVIGLYAANGS
-307 IITMT
+307 TITMT

-329 SDKNKLENVTITYAN
+329 SNKNKLENVTITYAN

-384 AFAGSHLTLENVTIT
+384 AFAGSHLTLKNVTIT
-399 QADTSISAEDGS
+399 QAETSISAEDGS
-411 QVTILG
+411 QVRILG
-417 GAFDGEYTGLSV
+417 GAFNGEHVGLYV

-438 NSKEGS
+438 NNKEGS

-449 SNGDGLYADGLF
+449 SYGDGLYADGLF

-469 TVTAGNRALFAQKGG
+469 TVTAGNRALFAKKGG

-495 MDGNG
+495 TDGNG
-500 NGAASTDPYSFIEL
+500 YGAASTDPYSLIEL
-514 DGETT
+514 DGKTT
-519 ITNAINGLDAEN
+519 INNAIIGIDAEN
-531 SGVIIMTGGAVTAK
+531 SGAIIMTGGTVTGK
-545 SAALFTMNGGYIKV
+545 SAALFAMNGGYIEV
-559 TGVALTTMDGNG
+559 TDVSLTTMDGNG
-571 YGAASTD
+571 YGAAST
-578 PESLIELDGNTTINN
+578 G
-593 ALIGLYT
+593 
-600 ENSGNIAMA
+600 
-609 GGTVTGKSA
+609 
-618 AVLTKSGGHIKVTD
+618 
-632 VALTTMDGN
+632 
-641 GYGAA
+641 
-646 TSDPES
+646 
-652 LIELH
+652 
-657 GKTTI
+657 
-662 NNAFIGLYTENSGT
+662 
-676 ITMAGGTVTAT
+676 
-687 NMPLFAKSGG
+687 
-697 YIKVTDV
+697 
-704 ALTTMD
+704 
-710 GNGYG
+710 
-715 AATSDP
+715 
-721 ESLIELHGKT
+721 
-731 TINNAFIGL
+731 
-740 YTENS
+740 
-745 GTITMAGG
+745 
-753 TVTAT
+753 
-758 NMPLFAK
+758 
-765 SGGYIKVTDV
+765 
-775 ALTTMDGNGYGAAT
+775 
-789 TDPDS
+789 PDS

-801 TTINNAFIGLYT
+801 TTINNAIIGIDA
-813 ENSGT
+813 ENSGAIIMT
-818 ITMAGGTVTATNMP
+818 GGTVTGKSAAV
-832 LFAKSGGY
+832 LAKSGGH
-840 IKVTDVALTT
+840 IKVTDVALKT

-863 DSLIELDGKT
+863 KSLIEL
-873 TINNAFIGLYTENSG
+873 Y
-888 TITMAGGTVTATNM
+888 
-902 PLFAKSGGY
+902 
-911 IKVTDVALTTMDG
+911 
-924 NGYGAA
+924 
-930 TTDPD
+930 
-935 SLIELD
+935 

-1002 TDPDSLIELDGKTTI
+1002 SDPESLIELDGKTTI
-1017 NNAFIGLNAENS
+1017 NNAFIGLYTENS
-1029 GAITMA
+1029 GTITMA
-1035 GGTVTATN
+1035 GGTVAATN
-1043 MALLAKSGGHIKVT
+1043 MALLAKSGGHIKLT
-1057 DVALTTMYGNGY
+1057 DVALTTMDGNGY
-1069 GAATTDPD
+1069 GAATSDPE
-1077 SLIELDGKTTINNAF
+1077 SLIELYGKTTINNIF

-1100 GAITMAGGTVTATNM
+1100 GAITMT
-1115 ALLAKSGGHIKVTD
+1115 
-1129 VALTTMDS
+1129 
-1137 NGYGAATTDPDSLIE
+1137 
-1152 LDGKTTINNAFIG
+1152 
-1165 LNAENSG
+1165 
-1172 AITMAGGTVTA
+1172 
-1183 TNMALLAKS
+1183 
-1192 GGHIKVT
+1192 
-1199 DVALTTMDSNG
+1199 
-1210 YGAATTDPDSL
+1210 
-1221 IELDGKT
+1221 
-1228 TINNA
+1228 
-1233 FIGLNAENS
+1233 
-1242 GTITMAGGAVTATNV
+1242 GGAVTATNV

-1272 ALTTKNGN
+1272 ALTTTNGN
-1280 YGAAATDPES
+1280 YGAAATDPKS

-1297 TTINNAVTGLDA
+1297 TTINNAVTGLEA

-1344 TTMDGNGYGAAASNP
+1344 TTMDGNGYGTAASNP

-1378 YAENGGTIKMNGGTV
+1378 YAENGGTIKMTGGTV

-1499 IAENRTVRFDLT
+1499 IAENRTARFDLT

-1555 EPVEDHY
+1555 GPVEDHY
-1562 HTLYIGSGIPNIL
+1562 HTLHIGSGKPDTK
-1575 AVYNASGEA
+1575 AVYNASSEA

-1617 VYVKNVSGDKESVEN
+1617 VYVKVSGDKENVEN
-1632 ASDPSNI
+1632 VSASSNI

-1709 FDPDS
+1709 LDPNS
-1714 KVRAVV
+1714 KVRTVV

-1733 FYTGLADMA
+1733 FYAGLADMA

-1754 VLGEQKNLKNSF
+1754 VFGEQNNLKNNF

-1780 RGPLKYGYGADIRYA
+1780 RGPLKYGYGTDIRYA
-1795 AIQGGVALTTLE
+1795 ALQAGVTLAAIE
-1807 GHSTTTH
+1807 GQSTTTH

-1836 NTLDK
+1836 STLDK

-1899 TGMEGLTF
+1899 IGMEGVTF

-1926 DNLKIDMNNPSQWLI
+1926 DNLKIDMKNPSQWLI

-1961 FYGKA
+1961 FYGKV
-1966 NLIKTFGDDGTI
+1966 NLIKTFGDKGKV
-1978 QIGRDFDLDPIG
+1978 QISKNFDLDPMG

-2007 SLYGDVSYRQ
+2007 SLYGDVSYQQ

>member
-6 LLSCTAVIAVMLFN
+6 LLCCTAVIAVMLFN

-76 GFGSAITLLQ
+76 GLGSAITLLQ

-143 KDDHFMD
+143 KDGHFMD
-150 KGINADNKSKLT
+150 KGINADNKSKVT

-178 DHSEITILGGAFDG
+178 DHSEVTILGGEFDG

-248 KNTALL
+248 ENTALL

-307 IITMT
+307 TITMT

-344 TSISDQDKLENVKT
+344 TSISDQGKLESVKT

-417 GAFDGEYTGLSV
+417 GAFDGEHTGLYV

-449 SNGDGLYADGLF
+449 SDGDGLYADGLF

-500 NGAASTDPYSFIEL
+500 YGAASTDPYSFIEL

-545 SAALFTMNGGYIKV
+545 SAALFTMNGGYIKI
-559 TGVALTTMDGNG
+559 TDVALTTMDGNG

-578 PESLIELDGNTTINN
+578 PESLIELDGKTTINN

-600 ENSGNIAMA
+600 ENSGTISMA

-646 TSDPES
+646 TSDPNS

-676 ITMAGGTVTAT
+676 ITMADGTVTAT
-687 NMPLFAKSGG
+687 NMALFAANGG
-697 YIKVTDV
+697 
-704 ALTTMD
+704 
-710 GNGYG
+710 
-715 AATSDP
+715 
-721 ESLIELHGKT
+721 H
-731 TINNAFIGL
+731 
-740 YTENS
+740 
-745 GTITMAGG
+745 
-753 TVTAT
+753 
-758 NMPLFAK
+758 
-765 SGGYIKVTDV
+765 IKVTDV

-794 LIELDGK
+794 LIELYGK
-801 TTINNAFIGLYT
+801 TII
-813 ENSGT
+813 
-818 ITMAGGTVTATNMP
+818 
-832 LFAKSGGY
+832 
-840 IKVTDVALTT
+840 D
-850 MDGNGYGA
+850 
-858 ATTDP
+858 
-863 DSLIELDGKT
+863 
-873 TINNAFIGLYTENSG
+873 
-888 TITMAGGTVTATNM
+888 
-902 PLFAKSGGY
+902 
-911 IKVTDVALTTMDG
+911 
-924 NGYGAA
+924 
-930 TTDPD
+930 
-935 SLIELD
+935 
-941 GKTTINNAFIGLNT
+941 NAFIGLNT

-1002 TDPDSLIELDGKTTI
+1002 SDPESLIELHGKTTI
-1017 NNAFIGLNAENS
+1017 NNAFIGLYTENS
-1029 GAITMA
+1029 GTITMA

-1043 MALLAKSGGHIKVT
+1043 MALLAKSGGHIKLT

-1069 GAATTDPD
+1069 GAATSDPE
-1077 SLIELDGKTTINNAF
+1077 SLIELYGKTTIDNIF

-1100 GAITMAGGTVTATNM
+1100 GAITMT
-1115 ALLAKSGGHIKVTD
+1115 
-1129 VALTTMDS
+1129 
-1137 NGYGAATTDPDSLIE
+1137 
-1152 LDGKTTINNAFIG
+1152 
-1165 LNAENSG
+1165 
-1172 AITMAGGTVTA
+1172 
-1183 TNMALLAKS
+1183 
-1192 GGHIKVT
+1192 
-1199 DVALTTMDSNG
+1199 
-1210 YGAATTDPDSL
+1210 
-1221 IELDGKT
+1221 
-1228 TINNA
+1228 
-1233 FIGLNAENS
+1233 
-1242 GTITMAGGAVTATNV
+1242 GGAVTATNV

-1272 ALTTKNGN
+1272 ALTTINGN
-1280 YGAAATDPES
+1280 YGAATTDPDS
-1290 LIELYGK
+1290 LIELHGK
-1297 TTINNAVTGLDA
+1297 TTINNAFIGLNA
-1309 ENSGTIIMTGGTVTA
+1309 ENSGAITMTGGTVTA
-1324 KTMAL
+1324 ANMAL

-1400 VLKNSGYI
+1400 VVKNSGYI

-1419 SGITFDKSEDD
+1419 SGIIFDKSEDD

-1511 NKTTW
+1511 NKATW

-1555 EPVEDHY
+1555 GLVEDHY
-1562 HTLYIGSGIPNIL
+1562 HTLHVGSGIPTTL
-1575 AVYNASGEA
+1575 AVYNASGKA

-1617 VYVKNVSGDKESVEN
+1617 VYVKSVSEDNESVEN
-1632 ASDPSNI
+1632 ASPPSNI

-1709 FDPDS
+1709 LDPDS

-1795 AIQGGVALTTLE
+1795 ALQAGVTLAALE
-1807 GHSTTTH
+1807 GQNTTTH
-1814 LGLLGTY
+1814 FGLIGTY

-1836 NTLDK
+1836 STLDK

-1918 MFDTIEDA
+1918 MFNTIEDA
-1926 DNLKIDMNNPSQWLI
+1926 DNFTVDMKNPSQWLI

-1953 TENGPAIS
+1953 TENGPALS

-2007 SLYGDVSYRQ
+2007 SLYADVSYRQ

>member
-44 EIINAKD
+44 EMINAKD

-76 GFGSAITLLQ
+76 GLGSAITFLQ

-150 KGINADNKSKLT
+150 EGITADNKSKVT

-192 ELKGISATEGS
+192 ELKGISATGGS

-211 LADNKKG
+211 LADNKKS

-229 LYANGAQST
+229 LYANGEQST
-238 ITMIGGSVTG
+238 ITMTGGAITG
-248 KNTALL
+248 RSTALL

-262 VTDVTLKKDGT
+262 ISDVTLKTDGT

-282 DSTIELHGNTVI
+282 NSKIELHGNTVI
-294 NDAVIGLYATNGS
+294 NDAVIGLYAENSGT
-307 IITMT
+307 ITMT
-312 GGTITAFET
+312 GGTIKAFET

-329 SDKNKLENVTITYAN
+329 RKKNKLENVTITYAN
-344 TSISDQDKLENVKT
+344 TSISDQDKLANAKT
-358 SDNELDP
+358 SDNELDA
-365 GWESELENEK
+365 GWESELENELEN

-384 AFAGSHLTLENVTIT
+384 AFAGSQVTLENVTIT
-399 QADTSISAEDGS
+399 QAETSISAEGHS
-411 QVTILG
+411 QIAILG
-417 GAFDGEYTGLSV
+417 GEYNGEHAGLYV
-429 MNGSFITLA
+429 TEGSIITLA
-438 NSKEGS
+438 NSQKGS

-449 SNGDGLYADGLF
+449 SHGDGLYADGLF
-461 STIIMMGG
+461 STITMMGG
-469 TVTAGNRALFAQKGG
+469 IVTGGNRALLAVNGG
-484 YIKVTDVALTT
+484 YIRGENVVLTT
-495 MDGNG
+495 TDGNG
-500 NGAASTDPYSFIEL
+500 NGAASTDPYSLIEL
-514 DGETT
+514 YGKTT
-519 ITNAINGLDAEN
+519 INNAFIGLYTEN
-531 SGVIIMTGGAVTAK
+531 RGVIMMTEGTVTGK
-545 SAALFTMNGGYIKV
+545 SAALFAKNGGYIDV
-559 TGVALTTMDGNG
+559 TDVILTTMDGNG

-578 PESLIELDGNTTINN
+578 PN
-593 ALIGLYT
+593 
-600 ENSGNIAMA
+600 
-609 GGTVTGKSA
+609 
-618 AVLTKSGGHIKVTD
+618 
-632 VALTTMDGN
+632 
-641 GYGAA
+641 
-646 TSDPES
+646 S

-662 NNAFIGLYTENSGT
+662 NNAVTGLGAENSGT
-676 ITMAGGTVTAT
+676 ITMKGGTVTGTSAA
-687 NMPLFAKSGG
+687 LLAKSGG
-697 YIKVTDV
+697 HIKVADV
-704 ALTTMD
+704 TLTT
-710 GNGYG
+710 
-715 AATSDP
+715 
-721 ESLIELHGKT
+721 I
-731 TINNAFIGL
+731 
-740 YTENS
+740 
-745 GTITMAGG
+745 
-753 TVTAT
+753 
-758 NMPLFAK
+758 
-765 SGGYIKVTDV
+765 
-775 ALTTMDGNGYGAAT
+775 GNGYGAAT

-794 LIELDGK
+794 LIELQ
-801 TTINNAFIGLYT
+801 
-813 ENSGT
+813 S
-818 ITMAGGTVTATNMP
+818 
-832 LFAKSGGY
+832 
-840 IKVTDVALTT
+840 
-850 MDGNGYGA
+850 
-858 ATTDP
+858 
-863 DSLIELDGKT
+863 
-873 TINNAFIGLYTENSG
+873 
-888 TITMAGGTVTATNM
+888 
-902 PLFAKSGGY
+902 
-911 IKVTDVALTTMDG
+911 
-924 NGYGAA
+924 
-930 TTDPD
+930 
-935 SLIELD
+935 
-941 GKTTINNAFIGLNT
+941 KTTINNAFIGLNA
-955 ENSGTITMA
+955 ENSGTITMT
-964 GGTVTATNMALL
+964 GGTVTAANMAVL

-983 KLTDVA
+983 KVTDVA
-989 LTTMYGNGYGAAT
+989 LTTNGNYGAAT
-1002 TDPDSLIELDGKTTI
+1002 TDLDSLIELQGKTTI

-1029 GAITMA
+1029 GAITMT
-1035 GGTVTATN
+1035 GGTVTAAN
-1043 MALLAKSGGHIKVT
+1043 MAVLAKSGGHIKVT
-1057 DVALTTMYGNGY
+1057 DVALTTINGNY
-1069 GAATTDPD
+1069 GAATTDLD
-1077 SLIELDGKTTINNAF
+1077 SLIELHGKTTINNAF

-1100 GAITMAGGTVTATNM
+1100 GAITMKGGTVTAVNM
-1115 ALLAKSGGHIKVTD
+1115 ALLAKNGGHIKVTD
-1129 VALTTMDS
+1129 VALTTT
-1137 NGYGAATTDPDSLIE
+1137 NGNYGAATTDP
-1152 LDGKTTINNAFIG
+1152 N
-1165 LNAENSG
+1165 
-1172 AITMAGGTVTA
+1172 
-1183 TNMALLAKS
+1183 
-1192 GGHIKVT
+1192 
-1199 DVALTTMDSNG
+1199 
-1210 YGAATTDPDSL
+1210 
-1221 IELDGKT
+1221 
-1228 TINNA
+1228 
-1233 FIGLNAENS
+1233 
-1242 GTITMAGGAVTATNV
+1242 
-1257 AVLAKSGGHI
+1257 
-1267 KVTDV
+1267 
-1272 ALTTKNGN
+1272 
-1280 YGAAATDPES
+1280 S

-1297 TTINNAVTGLDA
+1297 TTIDNAVTGLDA

-1344 TTMDGNGYGAAASNP
+1344 TTMDGNGYGAATSNP
-1359 YSLIELHGNT
+1359 NSLIELYGNT

-1400 VLKNSGYI
+1400 VVKNSGYI

-1430 NALEINLTNTKIRTE
+1430 NTLEINLTNTKIRTE

-1466 SADILLAAKA
+1466 SADILLAAKD

-1488 ANHSVLKGRAK
+1488 ANNSVLKGRTK
-1499 IAENRTVRFDLT
+1499 IAENRTVRFDLA

-1555 EPVEDHY
+1555 GLVEDHY
-1562 HTLYIGSGIPNIL
+1562 HTLHVGSGIPTTL

-1617 VYVKNVSGDKESVEN
+1617 VYVKSSSGDKESVEN
-1632 ASDPSNI
+1632 ASAPSNI

-1694 EKDKDFWDFRLQPEF
+1694 EKDKDFWDFRLQSEF
-1709 FDPDS
+1709 LNPDS

-1725 YLVMPNAL
+1725 YLVMPNAF

-1772 GTGTLSSK
+1772 GKGTLSSK
-1780 RGPLKYGYGADIRYA
+1780 RGPLKYGYGADVRYA
-1795 AIQGGVALTTLE
+1795 ALQAGVTLAVLE
-1807 GHSTTTH
+1807 GQNTTTH
-1814 LGLLGTY
+1814 FGLVGTY
-1821 GQLSFTPKEMQDASK
+1821 GRLSFTPKDMDDVSES
-1836 NTLDK
+1836 TLDK

-1849 VQHDSGF
+1849 VQHDNGF
-1856 YIDTLL
+1856 YMDTLL
-1862 SYGIIK
+1862 SYGILK
-1868 GDITNAII
+1868 GDIGNAII

-1881 LNNVKM
+1881 LKNAKM
-1887 LSISTTVGKQFS
+1887 LSISTTVGKEFA

-1907 EPQIQLAYQHL
+1907 EPQAQLAYQHL
-1918 MFDTIEDA
+1918 MFNTIEDA
-1926 DNLKIDMNNPSQWLI
+1926 DNFTVDMKNPSQWLI

-1953 TENGPAIS
+1953 AENGPALS
-1961 FYGKA
+1961 FYGKV
-1966 NLIKTFGDDGTI
+1966 NLIKTFGDNGKV
-1978 QIGRDFDLDPIG
+1978 QMSKNFNLDPMG
-1990 TAIEGGV
+1990 TAIEGGI
-1997 GINAQLSHNF
+1997 GINARLSHNF

>member
-32 SGEKKEVSNTTY
+32 SGEKKEISNTTY

-248 KNTALL
+248 ENTALL

-307 IITMT
+307 TITMT

-375 EEFLYTGIT
+375 EEFLFTGIT

-417 GAFDGEYTGLSV
+417 GAFDGEHTGLYV
-429 MNGSFITLA
+429 MNGSFITLT

-449 SNGDGLYADGLF
+449 SDGDGLYTDGLF

-495 MDGNG
+495 TDGNG
-500 NGAASTDPYSFIEL
+500 YGAASTDPYSFIEL

-559 TGVALTTMDGNG
+559 TDVALTTMDGNG
-571 YGAASTD
+571 NGAASTD
-578 PESLIELDGNTTINN
+578 PESLIELDGKTTINN

-600 ENSGNIAMA
+600 ENSGTIAMA

-646 TSDPES
+646 TSDPNS

-687 NMPLFAKSGG
+687 NMALFAANGG
-697 YIKVTDV
+697 HIKVTDV

-715 AATSDP
+715 AAS
-721 ESLIELHGKT
+721 
-731 TINNAFIGL
+731 
-740 YTENS
+740 
-745 GTITMAGG
+745 
-753 TVTAT
+753 
-758 NMPLFAK
+758 
-765 SGGYIKVTDV
+765 
-775 ALTTMDGNGYGAAT
+775 
-789 TDPDS
+789 
-794 LIELDGK
+794 
-801 TTINNAFIGLYT
+801 
-813 ENSGT
+813 
-818 ITMAGGTVTATNMP
+818 
-832 LFAKSGGY
+832 
-840 IKVTDVALTT
+840 
-850 MDGNGYGA
+850 
-858 ATTDP
+858 
-863 DSLIELDGKT
+863 
-873 TINNAFIGLYTENSG
+873 
-888 TITMAGGTVTATNM
+888 
-902 PLFAKSGGY
+902 
-911 IKVTDVALTTMDG
+911 
-924 NGYGAA
+924 
-930 TTDPD
+930 TDPD

-1002 TDPDSLIELDGKTTI
+1002 TDPESLIELDGKTTI
-1017 NNAFIGLNAENS
+1017 NNTFIGIYTENS
-1029 GAITMA
+1029 GTITMA
-1035 GGTVTATN
+1035 GGTVAATN
-1043 MALLAKSGGHIKVT
+1043 MALLAKSGGHIKLT

-1069 GAATTDPD
+1069 GAATSDP
-1077 SLIELDGKTTINNAF
+1077 E
-1092 IGLNAENS
+1092 
-1100 GAITMAGGTVTATNM
+1100 
-1115 ALLAKSGGHIKVTD
+1115 
-1129 VALTTMDS
+1129 
-1137 NGYGAATTDPDSLIE
+1137 
-1152 LDGKTTINNAFIG
+1152 
-1165 LNAENSG
+1165 
-1172 AITMAGGTVTA
+1172 
-1183 TNMALLAKS
+1183 
-1192 GGHIKVT
+1192 
-1199 DVALTTMDSNG
+1199 
-1210 YGAATTDPDSL
+1210 SL

-1242 GTITMAGGAVTATNV
+1242 GTITMAGGTVTATNMALLAKSGGHIKLTDVALTTMYGNGYGAATSDPESLIELDGKTTINNIFIGLNAENSGAITMTGGAVTATNV

-1272 ALTTKNGN
+1272 ALTTTNGN

-1329 FAMNGGHIKVTDVAL
+1329 FAMNSGHIKVTDVAL

-1400 VLKNSGYI
+1400 VVKNSGYI

-1555 EPVEDHY
+1555 GPVEDHY
-1562 HTLYIGSGIPNIL
+1562 HTLHIGSGIPNIL

-1584 EIHFNAIWSDGVA
+1584 EIHFNTIWSDGVA

-1780 RGPLKYGYGADIRYA
+1780 RGPLKYGYGTDIRYA

-1836 NTLDK
+1836 STLDK

-2007 SLYGDVSYRQ
+2007 SFYGDVSYRQ

>member
-1 MCKKS
+1 
-6 LLSCTAVIAVMLFN
+6 MLFN

-32 SGEKKEVSNTTY
+32 SGEKKEISNTTY
-44 EIINAKD
+44 EIIYAKD

-56 GTHLTVVGNK
+56 GTHLTVVGSK
-66 DTDIYAVTAD
+66 DTNTDIYAVTAK
-76 GFGSAITLLQ
+76 GLGSTITLLQ

-150 KGINADNKSKLT
+150 KGINADNKSKVT

-178 DHSEITILGGAFDG
+178 DHSEVTILGGAFDG

-248 KNTALL
+248 ENTALL

-307 IITMT
+307 TITMT

-384 AFAGSHLTLENVTIT
+384 AFAGSHLSLENVTIT

-417 GAFDGEYTGLSV
+417 GAFDGEHTGLYV

-449 SNGDGLYADGLF
+449 SDGDGLYADGLF

-500 NGAASTDPYSFIEL
+500 YGAASTDPYSFIEL

-519 ITNAINGLDAEN
+519 INNAINGLDAEN

-559 TGVALTTMDGNG
+559 TDVALTTMDGNG

-578 PESLIELDGNTTINN
+578 PESLIELDGKTTINN

-600 ENSGNIAMA
+600 ENSGTISMA

-632 VALTTMDGN
+632 VALTTIDGN

-646 TSDPES
+646 TSDPNS
-652 LIELH
+652 LIELY

-687 NMPLFAKSGG
+687 NMALLAKSGG
-697 YIKVTDV
+697 HIKLTGV

-721 ESLIELHGKT
+721 ESLIEL
-731 TINNAFIGL
+731 
-740 YTENS
+740 Y
-745 GTITMAGG
+745 
-753 TVTAT
+753 
-758 NMPLFAK
+758 
-765 SGGYIKVTDV
+765 
-775 ALTTMDGNGYGAAT
+775 
-789 TDPDS
+789 
-794 LIELDGK
+794 
-801 TTINNAFIGLYT
+801 
-813 ENSGT
+813 
-818 ITMAGGTVTATNMP
+818 
-832 LFAKSGGY
+832 
-840 IKVTDVALTT
+840 
-850 MDGNGYGA
+850 
-858 ATTDP
+858 
-863 DSLIELDGKT
+863 
-873 TINNAFIGLYTENSG
+873 
-888 TITMAGGTVTATNM
+888 
-902 PLFAKSGGY
+902 
-911 IKVTDVALTTMDG
+911 
-924 NGYGAA
+924 
-930 TTDPD
+930 
-935 SLIELD
+935 
-941 GKTTINNAFIGLNT
+941 
-955 ENSGTITMA
+955 
-964 GGTVTATNMALL
+964 
-976 AKSGGHI
+976 
-983 KLTDVA
+983 
-989 LTTMYGNGYGAAT
+989 
-1002 TDPDSLIELDGKTTI
+1002 GKTTI

-1043 MALLAKSGGHIKVT
+1043 MALLAKSGGHIKLT

-1069 GAATTDPD
+1069 GAATSDPE
-1077 SLIELDGKTTINNAF
+1077 SLIELHGKTTINNAF

-1100 GAITMAGGTVTATNM
+1100 GAIT
-1115 ALLAKSGGHIKVTD
+1115 
-1129 VALTTMDS
+1129 
-1137 NGYGAATTDPDSLIE
+1137 
-1152 LDGKTTINNAFIG
+1152 
-1165 LNAENSG
+1165 
-1172 AITMAGGTVTA
+1172 IT
-1183 TNMALLAKS
+1183 
-1192 GGHIKVT
+1192 
-1199 DVALTTMDSNG
+1199 
-1210 YGAATTDPDSL
+1210 
-1221 IELDGKT
+1221 
-1228 TINNA
+1228 
-1233 FIGLNAENS
+1233 
-1242 GTITMAGGAVTATNV
+1242 GGAVTATNV

-1272 ALTTKNGN
+1272 ALTTTNGN
-1280 YGAAATDPES
+1280 YGAAATDPKS

-1344 TTMDGNGYGAAASNP
+1344 TTMDGNGYGTAASNP

-1378 YAENGGTIKMNGGTV
+1378 YAENGGTIKMTGGTV

-1400 VLKNSGYI
+1400 VVKNSGYI

-1419 SGITFDKSEDD
+1419 SGIIFDKSEDD
-1430 NALEINLTNTKIRTE
+1430 NASEVDLTNTKIRTE

-1455 IGIANLKNSEI
+1455 IGIVNLKNSEI

-1555 EPVEDHY
+1555 GPVEDHY
-1562 HTLYIGSGIPNIL
+1562 HTLHIGSGIPTIL
-1575 AVYNASGEA
+1575 AVYNAFGEA

-1617 VYVKNVSGDKESVEN
+1617 VYVKSVSGDKESVEN
-1632 ASDPSNI
+1632 ASTPSNI

-1709 FDPDS
+1709 FDTDS

-1836 NTLDK
+1836 STLDK

-1966 NLIKTFGDDGTI
+1966 NLIKTFGDNGTI

-2007 SLYGDVSYRQ
+2007 SLHGDVSYQQ
-2017 KLQKTGISGASFSGG
+2017 KLQKTGISGANFSGG

>member
-1 MCKKS
+1 
-6 LLSCTAVIAVMLFN
+6 MLFN

-76 GFGSAITLLQ
+76 GLGSAITLLQ

-143 KDDHFMD
+143 KDGHFMD
-150 KGINADNKSKLT
+150 KGINADNKSKVT

-178 DHSEITILGGAFDG
+178 DHSEVTILGGEFDG

-248 KNTALL
+248 ENTALL

-307 IITMT
+307 TITMT

-344 TSISDQDKLENVKT
+344 TSISDQGKLESVKT

-417 GAFDGEYTGLSV
+417 GAFDGEHTGLYV

-449 SNGDGLYADGLF
+449 SDGDGLYADGLF

-500 NGAASTDPYSFIEL
+500 YGAASTDPYSFIEL

-545 SAALFTMNGGYIKV
+545 SAALFTMNGGYIKI
-559 TGVALTTMDGNG
+559 TDVALTTMDGNG

-578 PESLIELDGNTTINN
+578 PESLIELDGKTTINN

-600 ENSGNIAMA
+600 ENSGTISMA

-646 TSDPES
+646 TSDPNS

-676 ITMAGGTVTAT
+676 ITMADGTVTAT
-687 NMPLFAKSGG
+687 NMALFAANGG
-697 YIKVTDV
+697 
-704 ALTTMD
+704 
-710 GNGYG
+710 
-715 AATSDP
+715 
-721 ESLIELHGKT
+721 H
-731 TINNAFIGL
+731 
-740 YTENS
+740 
-745 GTITMAGG
+745 
-753 TVTAT
+753 
-758 NMPLFAK
+758 
-765 SGGYIKVTDV
+765 IKVTDV

-794 LIELDGK
+794 LIELYGK
-801 TTINNAFIGLYT
+801 TII
-813 ENSGT
+813 
-818 ITMAGGTVTATNMP
+818 
-832 LFAKSGGY
+832 
-840 IKVTDVALTT
+840 D
-850 MDGNGYGA
+850 
-858 ATTDP
+858 
-863 DSLIELDGKT
+863 
-873 TINNAFIGLYTENSG
+873 
-888 TITMAGGTVTATNM
+888 
-902 PLFAKSGGY
+902 
-911 IKVTDVALTTMDG
+911 
-924 NGYGAA
+924 
-930 TTDPD
+930 
-935 SLIELD
+935 
-941 GKTTINNAFIGLNT
+941 NAFIGLNT

-1002 TDPDSLIELDGKTTI
+1002 SDPESLIELHGKTTI
-1017 NNAFIGLNAENS
+1017 NNAFIGLYTENS
-1029 GAITMA
+1029 GTITMA

-1043 MALLAKSGGHIKVT
+1043 MALLAKSGGHIKLT

-1069 GAATTDPD
+1069 GAATSDPE
-1077 SLIELDGKTTINNAF
+1077 SLIELYGKTTIDNIF

-1100 GAITMAGGTVTATNM
+1100 GAITMT
-1115 ALLAKSGGHIKVTD
+1115 
-1129 VALTTMDS
+1129 
-1137 NGYGAATTDPDSLIE
+1137 
-1152 LDGKTTINNAFIG
+1152 
-1165 LNAENSG
+1165 
-1172 AITMAGGTVTA
+1172 
-1183 TNMALLAKS
+1183 
-1192 GGHIKVT
+1192 
-1199 DVALTTMDSNG
+1199 
-1210 YGAATTDPDSL
+1210 
-1221 IELDGKT
+1221 
-1228 TINNA
+1228 
-1233 FIGLNAENS
+1233 
-1242 GTITMAGGAVTATNV
+1242 GGAVTATNV

-1272 ALTTKNGN
+1272 ALTTINGN
-1280 YGAAATDPES
+1280 YGAATTDPDS
-1290 LIELYGK
+1290 LIELHGK
-1297 TTINNAVTGLDA
+1297 TTINNAFIGLNA
-1309 ENSGTIIMTGGTVTA
+1309 ENSGAITMTGGTVTA
-1324 KTMAL
+1324 ANMAL

-1400 VLKNSGYI
+1400 VVKNSGYI

-1419 SGITFDKSEDD
+1419 SGIIFDKSEDD

-1511 NKTTW
+1511 NKATW

-1555 EPVEDHY
+1555 GLVEDHY
-1562 HTLYIGSGIPNIL
+1562 HTLHVGSGIPTTL
-1575 AVYNASGEA
+1575 AVYNASGKA

-1617 VYVKNVSGDKESVEN
+1617 VYVKSVSEDNESVEN
-1632 ASDPSNI
+1632 ASPPSNI

-1709 FDPDS
+1709 LDPDS

-1795 AIQGGVALTTLE
+1795 ALQAGVTLAALE
-1807 GHSTTTH
+1807 GQNTTTH
-1814 LGLLGTY
+1814 FGLIGTY

-1836 NTLDK
+1836 STLDK

-1918 MFDTIEDA
+1918 MFNTIEDA
-1926 DNLKIDMNNPSQWLI
+1926 DNFTVDMKNPSQWLI

-1953 TENGPAIS
+1953 TENGPALS

-2007 SLYGDVSYRQ
+2007 SLYADVSYRQ

>member
-6 LLSCTAVIAVMLFN
+6 LLCCTAVIAVMLFN

-51 NGEIT
+51 NGKIT

-76 GFGSAITLLQ
+76 GLGSAITLLQ

-143 KDDHFMD
+143 KDGHFMD
-150 KGINADNKSKLT
+150 KGINADNKSKVT

-178 DHSEITILGGAFDG
+178 DHSEVTILGGEFDG

-248 KNTALL
+248 ENTALL

-262 VTDVTLKKDGT
+262 VTNVTLKKDGT

-307 IITMT
+307 TITMT

-344 TSISDQDKLENVKT
+344 TSISDQDKLESVKT

-417 GAFDGEYTGLSV
+417 GAFDGEHTGLYV

-449 SNGDGLYADGLF
+449 SDGDGLYADGLF

-469 TVTAGNRALFAQKGG
+469 TVTAGKRALFAQKGG

-500 NGAASTDPYSFIEL
+500 YGAASTDPYSFIEL

-545 SAALFTMNGGYIKV
+545 SAALFTMNGGYIKI
-559 TGVALTTMDGNG
+559 TDVALTTMDGNG

-578 PESLIELDGNTTINN
+578 PESLIELDGKTTINN

-600 ENSGNIAMA
+600 ENSGTISMA

-646 TSDPES
+646 TSDPNS

-676 ITMAGGTVTAT
+676 ITMADGTVTAT
-687 NMPLFAKSGG
+687 NMALFAANGG
-697 YIKVTDV
+697 
-704 ALTTMD
+704 
-710 GNGYG
+710 
-715 AATSDP
+715 
-721 ESLIELHGKT
+721 H
-731 TINNAFIGL
+731 
-740 YTENS
+740 
-745 GTITMAGG
+745 
-753 TVTAT
+753 
-758 NMPLFAK
+758 
-765 SGGYIKVTDV
+765 IKVTDV

-794 LIELDGK
+794 LIELYGK
-801 TTINNAFIGLYT
+801 TII
-813 ENSGT
+813 
-818 ITMAGGTVTATNMP
+818 
-832 LFAKSGGY
+832 
-840 IKVTDVALTT
+840 D
-850 MDGNGYGA
+850 
-858 ATTDP
+858 
-863 DSLIELDGKT
+863 
-873 TINNAFIGLYTENSG
+873 
-888 TITMAGGTVTATNM
+888 
-902 PLFAKSGGY
+902 
-911 IKVTDVALTTMDG
+911 
-924 NGYGAA
+924 
-930 TTDPD
+930 
-935 SLIELD
+935 
-941 GKTTINNAFIGLNT
+941 NAFIGLNT

-1002 TDPDSLIELDGKTTI
+1002 SDPESLIELHGKTTI

-1029 GAITMA
+1029 GAITMT
-1035 GGTVTATN
+1035 GGTVTAAN
-1043 MALLAKSGGHIKVT
+1043 MALLAKSGGHIKVTDVALTTINGNYGAATTDPDSLIELHGKTTINNAFIGLNAENSGAITMTGGTVTAANMAVFAKNGGHIKVT

-1069 GAATTDPD
+1069 GAATTDP
-1077 SLIELDGKTTINNAF
+1077 N
-1092 IGLNAENS
+1092 
-1100 GAITMAGGTVTATNM
+1100 
-1115 ALLAKSGGHIKVTD
+1115 
-1129 VALTTMDS
+1129 
-1137 NGYGAATTDPDSLIE
+1137 
-1152 LDGKTTINNAFIG
+1152 
-1165 LNAENSG
+1165 
-1172 AITMAGGTVTA
+1172 
-1183 TNMALLAKS
+1183 
-1192 GGHIKVT
+1192 
-1199 DVALTTMDSNG
+1199 
-1210 YGAATTDPDSL
+1210 
-1221 IELDGKT
+1221 
-1228 TINNA
+1228 
-1233 FIGLNAENS
+1233 
-1242 GTITMAGGAVTATNV
+1242 
-1257 AVLAKSGGHI
+1257 
-1267 KVTDV
+1267 
-1272 ALTTKNGN
+1272 
-1280 YGAAATDPES
+1280 S

-1297 TTINNAVTGLDA
+1297 TTIDNAVTGLDA

-1324 KTMAL
+1324 TTMAL

-1400 VLKNSGYI
+1400 VVKNSGYI

-1419 SGITFDKSEDD
+1419 SGIIFDKSEDD

-1555 EPVEDHY
+1555 GPVEDHY
-1562 HTLYIGSGIPNIL
+1562 HTLHVGSGIPTTL
-1575 AVYNASGEA
+1575 AVYNAFGEA

-1617 VYVKNVSGDKESVEN
+1617 VYVKSVSGDKESVEN
-1632 ASDPSNI
+1632 ASPPSNI

-1807 GHSTTTH
+1807 GHRTTTH

-1836 NTLDK
+1836 STLDK

-1876 GKTAK
+1876 SKTAK

-1978 QIGRDFDLDPIG
+1978 QIGRDFDLDPMG

>member
-44 EIINAKD
+44 EMINAKD

-76 GFGSAITLLQ
+76 GLGSAITFLQ

-150 KGINADNKSKLT
+150 EGINADNKSKVT

-192 ELKGISATEGS
+192 ELKGISATGGS

-211 LADNKKG
+211 LADNKKS

-229 LYANGAQST
+229 LYANGEQST
-238 ITMIGGSVTG
+238 ITMTGGAITG
-248 KNTALL
+248 RSTALL

-262 VTDVTLKKDGT
+262 ISDVTLKTDGT

-282 DSTIELHGNTVI
+282 NSKIELHGNTVI
-294 NDAVIGLYATNGS
+294 NDAVIGLYAENSGT
-307 IITMT
+307 ITMT
-312 GGTITAFET
+312 GGTIKAFET

-329 SDKNKLENVTITYAN
+329 SKKNKLENVTITYAN
-344 TSISDQDKLENVKT
+344 TSISDQDKLANAKT
-358 SDNELDP
+358 SDNELDA
-365 GWESELENEK
+365 GWESELENELVN

-384 AFAGSHLTLENVTIT
+384 AFAGSQVTLENVTIT
-399 QADTSISAEDGS
+399 QAETSISAEGHS
-411 QVTILG
+411 QIAILG
-417 GAFDGEYTGLSV
+417 GEYNGEHAGLYV
-429 MNGSFITLA
+429 TEGSIITLA
-438 NSKEGS
+438 NSQKGS

-449 SNGDGLYADGLF
+449 SYGDGLYADGLF
-461 STIIMMGG
+461 STITMMGG
-469 TVTAGNRALFAQKGG
+469 IVTGGNRALLAVNGG
-484 YIKVTDVALTT
+484 YIRGENVVLTT
-495 MDGNG
+495 TDGNG
-500 NGAASTDPYSFIEL
+500 NGAASTDPYS
-514 DGETT
+514 
-519 ITNAINGLDAEN
+519 
-531 SGVIIMTGGAVTAK
+531 
-545 SAALFTMNGGYIKV
+545 
-559 TGVALTTMDGNG
+559 
-571 YGAASTD
+571 
-578 PESLIELDGNTTINN
+578 LIEL
-593 ALIGLYT
+593 Y
-600 ENSGNIAMA
+600 
-609 GGTVTGKSA
+609 
-618 AVLTKSGGHIKVTD
+618 
-632 VALTTMDGN
+632 
-641 GYGAA
+641 
-646 TSDPES
+646 
-652 LIELH
+652 

-662 NNAFIGLYTENSGT
+662 NNAFIGLYTENRGVIMMT
-676 ITMAGGTVTAT
+676 EGTVTGKSAA
-687 NMPLFAKSGG
+687 LFAKNGG
-697 YIKVTDV
+697 YIDVTDV
-704 ALTTMD
+704 ILTTID

-715 AATSDP
+715 AASTDP
-721 ESLIELHGKT
+721 NSLIELHGKT
-731 TINNAFIGL
+731 TINNAVTGL
-740 YTENS
+740 GAENS
-745 GTITMAGG
+745 GTITMKGG
-753 TVTAT
+753 TVTGTSAA
-758 NMPLFAK
+758 LLAK
-765 SGGYIKVTDV
+765 SGGHIKVADV
-775 ALTTMDGNGYGAAT
+775 TLTTIGNGYGAAT

-794 LIELDGK
+794 LIELQ
-801 TTINNAFIGLYT
+801 
-813 ENSGT
+813 S
-818 ITMAGGTVTATNMP
+818 
-832 LFAKSGGY
+832 
-840 IKVTDVALTT
+840 
-850 MDGNGYGA
+850 
-858 ATTDP
+858 
-863 DSLIELDGKT
+863 
-873 TINNAFIGLYTENSG
+873 
-888 TITMAGGTVTATNM
+888 
-902 PLFAKSGGY
+902 
-911 IKVTDVALTTMDG
+911 
-924 NGYGAA
+924 
-930 TTDPD
+930 
-935 SLIELD
+935 
-941 GKTTINNAFIGLNT
+941 KTTINNAFIGLNA
-955 ENSGTITMA
+955 ENSGTITMT
-964 GGTVTATNMALL
+964 GGTVTAANMAVL

-983 KLTDVA
+983 KVTDVA
-989 LTTMYGNGYGAAT
+989 LTTNGNYGAAT
-1002 TDPDSLIELDGKTTI
+1002 TDLDSLIELQGKTTI

-1029 GAITMA
+1029 GAITMT
-1035 GGTVTATN
+1035 GGTVTAAN
-1043 MALLAKSGGHIKVT
+1043 MAVLAKSGGHIKVT
-1057 DVALTTMYGNGY
+1057 DVALTTTNGNY

-1077 SLIELDGKTTINNAF
+1077 SLIELQGKTTINNAF

-1100 GAITMAGGTVTATNM
+1100 GAITMTGGTVTAANM
-1115 ALLAKSGGHIKVTD
+1115 
-1129 VALTTMDS
+1129 
-1137 NGYGAATTDPDSLIE
+1137 
-1152 LDGKTTINNAFIG
+1152 
-1165 LNAENSG
+1165 
-1172 AITMAGGTVTA
+1172 
-1183 TNMALLAKS
+1183 
-1192 GGHIKVT
+1192 
-1199 DVALTTMDSNG
+1199 
-1210 YGAATTDPDSL
+1210 
-1221 IELDGKT
+1221 
-1228 TINNA
+1228 
-1233 FIGLNAENS
+1233 
-1242 GTITMAGGAVTATNV
+1242 

-1272 ALTTKNGN
+1272 ALTTTNGN
-1280 YGAAATDPES
+1280 YGAATTDPNS

-1297 TTINNAVTGLDA
+1297 TTIDNAVTGLDA

-1344 TTMDGNGYGAAASNP
+1344 TTMDGNGYGAATSNP
-1359 YSLIELHGNT
+1359 NSLIELYGNT

-1400 VLKNSGYI
+1400 VVKNSGYI

-1430 NALEINLTNTKIRTE
+1430 NTLEINLTNTKLRTE

-1488 ANHSVLKGRAK
+1488 ANNSVLKGRAK
-1499 IAENRTVRFDLT
+1499 IAENRTVRFDLA

-1555 EPVEDHY
+1555 GLVEDHY
-1562 HTLYIGSGIPNIL
+1562 HTLHVGSGIPTTL

-1617 VYVKNVSGDKESVEN
+1617 VYVKSSSGDKESVEN
-1632 ASDPSNI
+1632 ASAPSNI

-1694 EKDKDFWDFRLQPEF
+1694 EKDKDFWDFRLQSEF
-1709 FDPDS
+1709 LNPDS

-1725 YLVMPNAL
+1725 YLVMPNAF

-1772 GTGTLSSK
+1772 GKGTLSSK
-1780 RGPLKYGYGADIRYA
+1780 RGPLKYGYGADVRYA
-1795 AIQGGVALTTLE
+1795 ALQAGVTLAVLE
-1807 GHSTTTH
+1807 GQNTTTH
-1814 LGLLGTY
+1814 FGLVGTY
-1821 GQLSFTPKEMQDASK
+1821 GRLSFTPKDMDDVSES
-1836 NTLDK
+1836 TLDK

-1849 VQHDSGF
+1849 VQHDNGF

-1862 SYGIIK
+1862 SYGILK
-1868 GDITNAII
+1868 GDIGNAII

-1881 LNNVKM
+1881 LKNAKM
-1887 LSISTTVGKQFS
+1887 LSISTTVGKEFA

-1907 EPQIQLAYQHL
+1907 EPQAQLAYQHL
-1918 MFDTIEDA
+1918 MFNTIEDA
-1926 DNLKIDMNNPSQWLI
+1926 DNFTVDMKNPSQWLI

-1953 TENGPAIS
+1953 AENGPALS
-1961 FYGKA
+1961 FYGKV
-1966 NLIKTFGDDGTI
+1966 NLIKTFGDNGKV
-1978 QIGRDFDLDPIG
+1978 QMSKNFNLDPMG
-1990 TAIEGGV
+1990 TAIEGGI
-1997 GINAQLSHNF
+1997 GINARLSHNF
-2007 SLYGDVSYRQ
+2007 SLYGDVSYQQ

>member
-6 LLSCTAVIAVMLFN
+6 LLCCTAVIAVMLFN

-51 NGEIT
+51 NGKIT

-76 GFGSAITLLQ
+76 GLGSAITLLQ

-143 KDDHFMD
+143 KDGHFMD
-150 KGINADNKSKLT
+150 KGINADNKSKVT

-178 DHSEITILGGAFDG
+178 DHSEVTILGGEFDG

-229 LYANGAQST
+229 LYANGAKST

-248 KNTALL
+248 ENTALL

-307 IITMT
+307 TITMT

-344 TSISDQDKLENVKT
+344 TSISDQDKLESVKT

-417 GAFDGEYTGLSV
+417 GAFDGEHTGLYV

-449 SNGDGLYADGLF
+449 SDGDGLYADGLF

-500 NGAASTDPYSFIEL
+500 YGAASTDPYSFIEL

-545 SAALFTMNGGYIKV
+545 SAALFTMNGGYIKI
-559 TGVALTTMDGNG
+559 TDVALTTMDGNG

-578 PESLIELDGNTTINN
+578 PESLIELDGKTTINN

-600 ENSGNIAMA
+600 ENSGTITMA
-609 GGTVTGKSA
+609 DGTVTGKSA

-646 TSDPES
+646 TSDPNS

-676 ITMAGGTVTAT
+676 ITMADGTVTAT
-687 NMPLFAKSGG
+687 NMALFAANGG
-697 YIKVTDV
+697 
-704 ALTTMD
+704 
-710 GNGYG
+710 
-715 AATSDP
+715 
-721 ESLIELHGKT
+721 H
-731 TINNAFIGL
+731 
-740 YTENS
+740 
-745 GTITMAGG
+745 
-753 TVTAT
+753 
-758 NMPLFAK
+758 
-765 SGGYIKVTDV
+765 IKVTDV

-794 LIELDGK
+794 LIELYGK
-801 TTINNAFIGLYT
+801 TII
-813 ENSGT
+813 
-818 ITMAGGTVTATNMP
+818 
-832 LFAKSGGY
+832 
-840 IKVTDVALTT
+840 D
-850 MDGNGYGA
+850 
-858 ATTDP
+858 
-863 DSLIELDGKT
+863 
-873 TINNAFIGLYTENSG
+873 
-888 TITMAGGTVTATNM
+888 
-902 PLFAKSGGY
+902 
-911 IKVTDVALTTMDG
+911 
-924 NGYGAA
+924 
-930 TTDPD
+930 
-935 SLIELD
+935 
-941 GKTTINNAFIGLNT
+941 NAFIGLNT

-1002 TDPDSLIELDGKTTI
+1002 SDPESLIELHGKTTINNAFIGLYTENSGTITMADGTVTATNMALLAKSGGHIKLTDVALTTMYGNGYGAATSDPESLIELHGKTTI

-1029 GAITMA
+1029 GAITMT
-1035 GGTVTATN
+1035 GGTVTAAN
-1043 MALLAKSGGHIKVT
+1043 MALLAKSGGHIKVTDVALTTINGNYGAATTDPDSLIELHGKTTINNAFIGLNAENSGAITMTGGTVTAANMAVFAKNGGHIKVT

-1069 GAATTDPD
+1069 GAATTDP
-1077 SLIELDGKTTINNAF
+1077 N
-1092 IGLNAENS
+1092 
-1100 GAITMAGGTVTATNM
+1100 
-1115 ALLAKSGGHIKVTD
+1115 
-1129 VALTTMDS
+1129 
-1137 NGYGAATTDPDSLIE
+1137 
-1152 LDGKTTINNAFIG
+1152 
-1165 LNAENSG
+1165 
-1172 AITMAGGTVTA
+1172 
-1183 TNMALLAKS
+1183 
-1192 GGHIKVT
+1192 
-1199 DVALTTMDSNG
+1199 
-1210 YGAATTDPDSL
+1210 
-1221 IELDGKT
+1221 
-1228 TINNA
+1228 
-1233 FIGLNAENS
+1233 
-1242 GTITMAGGAVTATNV
+1242 
-1257 AVLAKSGGHI
+1257 
-1267 KVTDV
+1267 
-1272 ALTTKNGN
+1272 
-1280 YGAAATDPES
+1280 S

-1297 TTINNAVTGLDA
+1297 TTIDNAVTGLDA

-1324 KTMAL
+1324 TTMAL

-1400 VLKNSGYI
+1400 VVKNSGYI

-1419 SGITFDKSEDD
+1419 SGIIFDKSEDD

-1555 EPVEDHY
+1555 GPVEDHY
-1562 HTLYIGSGIPNIL
+1562 HTLHVGSGIPTTL
-1575 AVYNASGEA
+1575 AVYNAFGEA

-1617 VYVKNVSGDKESVEN
+1617 VYVKSISGDKESVEN
-1632 ASDPSNI
+1632 ASPPSNI

-1807 GHSTTTH
+1807 GHRTTTH

-1821 GQLSFTPKEMQDASK
+1821 GRLSFTPKEMQDASK
-1836 NTLDK
+1836 STLDK

-1978 QIGRDFDLDPIG
+1978 QIGRDFDLDPMG

>member
-6 LLSCTAVIAVMLFN
+6 LLSCTAVIAVMLLN

-76 GFGSAITLLQ
+76 GLGSAITLLQ

-150 KGINADNKSKLT
+150 KGINADNKSKVT

-178 DHSEITILGGAFDG
+178 DHSEVTILGGAFDG

-248 KNTALL
+248 ENTALL

-294 NDAVIGLYATNGS
+294 NDAVIGLYATSGS

-375 EEFLYTGIT
+375 EEFLFTGIT
-384 AFAGSHLTLENVTIT
+384 AFDGSHLTLENVTIT

-417 GAFDGEYTGLSV
+417 GAFDGGYTGLSV

-449 SNGDGLYADGLF
+449 SNGDGLYADGLL

-559 TGVALTTMDGNG
+559 TDVALTTMDGNG

-593 ALIGLYT
+593 AFIGLYT

-609 GGTVTGKSA
+609 GGTVTA
-618 AVLTKSGGHIKVTD
+618 TNMALLAKSGGHIKVTD

-657 GKTTI
+657 
-662 NNAFIGLYTENSGT
+662 
-676 ITMAGGTVTAT
+676 
-687 NMPLFAKSGG
+687 
-697 YIKVTDV
+697 
-704 ALTTMD
+704 
-710 GNGYG
+710 
-715 AATSDP
+715 
-721 ESLIELHGKT
+721 
-731 TINNAFIGL
+731 
-740 YTENS
+740 
-745 GTITMAGG
+745 
-753 TVTAT
+753 
-758 NMPLFAK
+758 
-765 SGGYIKVTDV
+765 
-775 ALTTMDGNGYGAAT
+775 
-789 TDPDS
+789 
-794 LIELDGK
+794 
-801 TTINNAFIGLYT
+801 
-813 ENSGT
+813 
-818 ITMAGGTVTATNMP
+818 
-832 LFAKSGGY
+832 
-840 IKVTDVALTT
+840 
-850 MDGNGYGA
+850 
-858 ATTDP
+858 
-863 DSLIELDGKT
+863 GKT

-1002 TDPDSLIELDGKTTI
+1002 SDPESLIELDGKTTI

-1029 GAITMA
+1029 GTITMA

-1043 MALLAKSGGHIKVT
+1043 MALLAKSGGHIKLT

-1129 VALTTMDS
+1129 VALTTMDG

-1152 LDGKTTINNAFIG
+1152 LDGKTTIDNI
-1165 LNAENSG
+1165 
-1172 AITMAGGTVTA
+1172 
-1183 TNMALLAKS
+1183 
-1192 GGHIKVT
+1192 
-1199 DVALTTMDSNG
+1199 
-1210 YGAATTDPDSL
+1210 
-1221 IELDGKT
+1221 
-1228 TINNA
+1228 

-1242 GTITMAGGAVTATNV
+1242 GTITMAGGTVTATNM
-1257 AVLAKSGGHI
+1257 ALLAKSGGHI

-1555 EPVEDHY
+1555 GPVEDHY
-1562 HTLYIGSGIPNIL
+1562 HTLHIGSGIPNIL

-1836 NTLDK
+1836 STLDK

>member
-1 MCKKS
+1 
-6 LLSCTAVIAVMLFN
+6 MLFN

-56 GTHLTVVGNK
+56 GTHLTIVGNK
-66 DTDIYAVTAD
+66 DTNTDIYAVTAE
-76 GFGSAITLLQ
+76 GLGSAITLLQ
-86 DTAIKGT
+86 DTTIKGT
-93 DFDIRLGLNAKDGAT
+93 DFDIRLGLNAKDGA
-108 IKMTGGIITVSEIGA
+108 ILQMTGGIITVSEIGA

-128 MNDKNKLEGVTISSG
+128 MNDKNKLEGVTISSS

-150 KGINADNKSKLT
+150 KGINADNKSKVT

-178 DHSEITILGGAFDG
+178 DHSEVTILGGAFDG

-203 AITLTYSE
+203 AITLTYSK

-238 ITMIGGSVTG
+238 ITMIGGAVTG

-262 VTDVTLKKDGT
+262 VTDITLKTGGT

-294 NDAVIGLYATNGS
+294 NDAVIGLYAANGS
-307 IITMT
+307 TITMT

-329 SDKNKLENVTITYAN
+329 SNKNKLENVTITYAN

-384 AFAGSHLTLENVTIT
+384 AFAGSHLTLKNVTIT
-399 QADTSISAEDGS
+399 QAETSISAEDGS
-411 QVTILG
+411 QVRILG
-417 GAFDGEYTGLSV
+417 GAFNGEHVGLYV

-469 TVTAGNRALFAQKGG
+469 TVTAGNRALFAKKGG

-514 DGETT
+514 DGGTT
-519 ITNAINGLDAEN
+519 INNAINGLDAEN

-545 SAALFTMNGGYIKV
+545 SAALITMNGGYIKV
-559 TGVALTTMDGNG
+559 TDVALTTMEGNG

-578 PESLIELDGNTTINN
+578 PESLIELHGKTTINN

-600 ENSGNIAMA
+600 ENSGTIAMA

-646 TSDPES
+646 TSDPDS

-676 ITMAGGTVTAT
+676 ITMAGGTVAAT
-687 NMPLFAKSGG
+687 NMALLAKSGG
-697 YIKVTDV
+697 HIKLTDV

-721 ESLIELHGKT
+721 ESLIELYGKT
-731 TINNAFIGL
+731 TINNI
-740 YTENS
+740 
-745 GTITMAGG
+745 
-753 TVTAT
+753 
-758 NMPLFAK
+758 
-765 SGGYIKVTDV
+765 
-775 ALTTMDGNGYGAAT
+775 
-789 TDPDS
+789 
-794 LIELDGK
+794 
-801 TTINNAFIGLYT
+801 
-813 ENSGT
+813 
-818 ITMAGGTVTATNMP
+818 
-832 LFAKSGGY
+832 
-840 IKVTDVALTT
+840 
-850 MDGNGYGA
+850 
-858 ATTDP
+858 
-863 DSLIELDGKT
+863 
-873 TINNAFIGLYTENSG
+873 
-888 TITMAGGTVTATNM
+888 
-902 PLFAKSGGY
+902 
-911 IKVTDVALTTMDG
+911 
-924 NGYGAA
+924 
-930 TTDPD
+930 
-935 SLIELD
+935 
-941 GKTTINNAFIGLNT
+941 
-955 ENSGTITMA
+955 
-964 GGTVTATNMALL
+964 
-976 AKSGGHI
+976 
-983 KLTDVA
+983 
-989 LTTMYGNGYGAAT
+989 
-1002 TDPDSLIELDGKTTI
+1002 
-1017 NNAFIGLNAENS
+1017 FIGLNAENS
-1029 GAITMA
+1029 GAITM
-1035 GGTVTATN
+1035 T
-1043 MALLAKSGGHIKVT
+1043 
-1057 DVALTTMYGNGY
+1057 
-1069 GAATTDPD
+1069 
-1077 SLIELDGKTTINNAF
+1077 
-1092 IGLNAENS
+1092 
-1100 GAITMAGGTVTATNM
+1100 
-1115 ALLAKSGGHIKVTD
+1115 
-1129 VALTTMDS
+1129 
-1137 NGYGAATTDPDSLIE
+1137 
-1152 LDGKTTINNAFIG
+1152 
-1165 LNAENSG
+1165 
-1172 AITMAGGTVTA
+1172 
-1183 TNMALLAKS
+1183 
-1192 GGHIKVT
+1192 
-1199 DVALTTMDSNG
+1199 
-1210 YGAATTDPDSL
+1210 
-1221 IELDGKT
+1221 
-1228 TINNA
+1228 
-1233 FIGLNAENS
+1233 
-1242 GTITMAGGAVTATNV
+1242 GGAVTATNV

-1272 ALTTKNGN
+1272 ALTTTNGN
-1280 YGAAATDPES
+1280 YGAAATDPKS

-1297 TTINNAVTGLDA
+1297 TTINNAVTGLEA

-1344 TTMDGNGYGAAASNP
+1344 TTMDGNGYGTAASNP

-1378 YAENGGTIKMNGGTV
+1378 YAENGGTIKMTGGTV

-1499 IAENRTVRFDLT
+1499 IAENRTARFDLT

-1555 EPVEDHY
+1555 GPVEDHY
-1562 HTLYIGSGIPNIL
+1562 HTLHIGSGKPDTK
-1575 AVYNASGEA
+1575 AVYNASSEA

-1617 VYVKNVSGDKESVEN
+1617 VYVKVSGDKENVEN
-1632 ASDPSNI
+1632 VSASSNI

-1709 FDPDS
+1709 LDPNS
-1714 KVRAVV
+1714 KVRTVV

-1733 FYTGLADMA
+1733 FYAGLADMA

-1754 VLGEQKNLKNSF
+1754 VFGEQNNLKNNF

-1780 RGPLKYGYGADIRYA
+1780 RGPLKYGYGTDIRYA
-1795 AIQGGVALTTLE
+1795 ALQAGVTLAAIE
-1807 GHSTTTH
+1807 GQSTTTH

-1836 NTLDK
+1836 STLDK

-1899 TGMEGLTF
+1899 IGMEGVTF

-1926 DNLKIDMNNPSQWLI
+1926 DNLKIDMKNPSQWLI

-1961 FYGKA
+1961 FYGKV
-1966 NLIKTFGDDGTI
+1966 NLIKTFGDKGKV
-1978 QIGRDFDLDPIG
+1978 QISKNFDLDPMG

-2007 SLYGDVSYRQ
+2007 SLYGDVSYQQ

>member
-44 EIINAKD
+44 EIIHAKD

-56 GTHLTVVGNK
+56 GNHLTVVGDK
-66 DTDIYAVTAD
+66 DTDIYAVTAE
-76 GFGSAITLLQ
+76 GLGSAITLLQ
-86 DTAIKGT
+86 DTTIKGT

-143 KDDHFMD
+143 KNGHFMD
-150 KGINADNKSKLT
+150 KGINADNKSKVT

-178 DHSEITILGGAFDG
+178 DHSEVTILGGAFDG

-203 AITLTYSE
+203 AITLTYSK

-238 ITMIGGSVTG
+238 ITMIGGAVTG
-248 KNTALL
+248 KSTALL
-254 AENGGHID
+254 AENGGYID
-262 VTDVTLKKDGT
+262 VTDVTLKTGGT

-294 NDAVIGLYATNGS
+294 NDAVIGLYAANGS
-307 IITMT
+307 TITMT

-329 SDKNKLENVTITYAN
+329 SNKNKLENVTITYAN

-384 AFAGSHLTLENVTIT
+384 AFAGSHLTLKNVTIT
-399 QADTSISAEDGS
+399 QAETSISAEDGS
-411 QVTILG
+411 QVRILG
-417 GAFDGEYTGLSV
+417 GAFNGEHVGLYV

-469 TVTAGNRALFAQKGG
+469 TVTAGNRALFAKKGG

-514 DGETT
+514 DGGTT
-519 ITNAINGLDAEN
+519 INNAINGLDAEN

-545 SAALFTMNGGYIKV
+545 SAALITMNGGYIKV
-559 TGVALTTMDGNG
+559 TDVALTTMEGNG

-578 PESLIELDGNTTINN
+578 PESLIELHGKTTINN

-600 ENSGNIAMA
+600 ENSGTIAMA

-646 TSDPES
+646 TSDPDS

-687 NMPLFAKSGG
+687 NMALFATNGG
-697 YIKVTDV
+697 
-704 ALTTMD
+704 
-710 GNGYG
+710 
-715 AATSDP
+715 
-721 ESLIELHGKT
+721 H
-731 TINNAFIGL
+731 
-740 YTENS
+740 
-745 GTITMAGG
+745 
-753 TVTAT
+753 
-758 NMPLFAK
+758 
-765 SGGYIKVTDV
+765 IKVTDV

-789 TDPDS
+789 TDPKSLIELYGKTTINNAFIGLNTENSGTITMAGGTVAATNMALLAKSGGHIKLTDVALTTMYGNGYGAATSDPES

-818 ITMAGGTVTATNMP
+818 ITMAGGTVA
-832 LFAKSGGY
+832 
-840 IKVTDVALTT
+840 
-850 MDGNGYGA
+850 
-858 ATTDP
+858 
-863 DSLIELDGKT
+863 
-873 TINNAFIGLYTENSG
+873 
-888 TITMAGGTVTATNM
+888 
-902 PLFAKSGGY
+902 
-911 IKVTDVALTTMDG
+911 
-924 NGYGAA
+924 
-930 TTDPD
+930 
-935 SLIELD
+935 
-941 GKTTINNAFIGLNT
+941 
-955 ENSGTITMA
+955 
-964 GGTVTATNMALL
+964 ATNMALL

-1002 TDPDSLIELDGKTTI
+1002 SDPESLIELYGKTTI
-1017 NNAFIGLNAENS
+1017 NNIFIGLNAENS
-1029 GAITMA
+1029 GAITM
-1035 GGTVTATN
+1035 T
-1043 MALLAKSGGHIKVT
+1043 
-1057 DVALTTMYGNGY
+1057 
-1069 GAATTDPD
+1069 
-1077 SLIELDGKTTINNAF
+1077 
-1092 IGLNAENS
+1092 
-1100 GAITMAGGTVTATNM
+1100 
-1115 ALLAKSGGHIKVTD
+1115 
-1129 VALTTMDS
+1129 
-1137 NGYGAATTDPDSLIE
+1137 
-1152 LDGKTTINNAFIG
+1152 
-1165 LNAENSG
+1165 
-1172 AITMAGGTVTA
+1172 
-1183 TNMALLAKS
+1183 
-1192 GGHIKVT
+1192 
-1199 DVALTTMDSNG
+1199 
-1210 YGAATTDPDSL
+1210 
-1221 IELDGKT
+1221 
-1228 TINNA
+1228 
-1233 FIGLNAENS
+1233 
-1242 GTITMAGGAVTATNV
+1242 GGAVTATNV

-1272 ALTTKNGN
+1272 ALTTTNGN
-1280 YGAAATDPES
+1280 YGAAATDPKS

-1297 TTINNAVTGLDA
+1297 TTINNAVTGLEA

-1344 TTMDGNGYGAAASNP
+1344 TTMDGNGYGTAASNP

-1378 YAENGGTIKMNGGTV
+1378 YAENGGTIKMTGGTV

-1408 DVTNVSATAEN
+1408 DVTNVSAAAEN

-1499 IAENRTVRFDLT
+1499 IAENRTARFDLT

-1555 EPVEDHY
+1555 GPVEDHY
-1562 HTLYIGSGIPNIL
+1562 HTLHIGSGKPDTK
-1575 AVYNASGEA
+1575 AVYNASSEA

-1617 VYVKNVSGDKESVEN
+1617 VYVKVSGDKENVEN
-1632 ASDPSNI
+1632 VSASSNI

-1709 FDPDS
+1709 LDPNS
-1714 KVRAVV
+1714 KVRTVV

-1733 FYTGLADMA
+1733 FYAGLADMA

-1754 VLGEQKNLKNSF
+1754 VFGEQNNLKNNF

-1780 RGPLKYGYGADIRYA
+1780 RGPLKYGYGTDIRYA
-1795 AIQGGVALTTLE
+1795 ALQAGVTLAAIE
-1807 GHSTTTH
+1807 GQSTTTH

-1836 NTLDK
+1836 STLDK

-1899 TGMEGLTF
+1899 IGMEGVTF

-1926 DNLKIDMNNPSQWLI
+1926 DNLKIDMKNPSQWLI

-1961 FYGKA
+1961 FYGKV
-1966 NLIKTFGDDGTI
+1966 NLIKTFGDKGKV
-1978 QIGRDFDLDPIG
+1978 QISKNFDLDPMG

-2007 SLYGDVSYRQ
+2007 SLYGDVSYQQ

>member
-1 MCKKS
+1 
-6 LLSCTAVIAVMLFN
+6 
-20 THLNVYAETLEV
+20 
-32 SGEKKEVSNTTY
+32 
-44 EIINAKD
+44 
-51 NGEIT
+51 
-56 GTHLTVVGNK
+56 
-66 DTDIYAVTAD
+66 
-76 GFGSAITLLQ
+76 
-86 DTAIKGT
+86 
-93 DFDIRLGLNAKDGAT
+93 
-108 IKMTGGIITVSEIGA
+108 
-123 FFENS
+123 
-128 MNDKNKLEGVTISSG
+128 
-143 KDDHFMD
+143 
-150 KGINADNKSKLT
+150 
-162 LENVTVTQAN
+162 
-172 TSIFAN
+172 
-178 DHSEITILGGAFDG
+178 
-192 ELKGISATEGS
+192 
-203 AITLTYSE
+203 
-211 LADNKKG
+211 
-218 SVQVTSSHGDG
+218 
-229 LYANGAQST
+229 
-238 ITMIGGSVTG
+238 
-248 KNTALL
+248 
-254 AENGGHID
+254 
-262 VTDVTLKKDGT
+262 
-273 GIGAIANDV
+273 
-282 DSTIELHGNTVI
+282 
-294 NDAVIGLYATNGS
+294 
-307 IITMT
+307 
-312 GGTITAFET
+312 
-321 GAFFNESK
+321 
-329 SDKNKLENVTITYAN
+329 
-344 TSISDQDKLENVKT
+344 
-358 SDNELDP
+358 
-365 GWESELENEK
+365 
-375 EEFLYTGIT
+375 
-384 AFAGSHLTLENVTIT
+384 
-399 QADTSISAEDGS
+399 
-411 QVTILG
+411 
-417 GAFDGEYTGLSV
+417 
-429 MNGSFITLA
+429 
-438 NSKEGS
+438 
-444 VQVTS
+444 
-449 SNGDGLYADGLF
+449 
-461 STIIMMGG
+461 
-469 TVTAGNRALFAQKGG
+469 
-484 YIKVTDVALTT
+484 
-495 MDGNG
+495 
-500 NGAASTDPYSFIEL
+500 
-514 DGETT
+514 
-519 ITNAINGLDAEN
+519 
-531 SGVIIMTGGAVTAK
+531 
-545 SAALFTMNGGYIKV
+545 
-559 TGVALTTMDGNG
+559 
-571 YGAASTD
+571 
-578 PESLIELDGNTTINN
+578 
-593 ALIGLYT
+593 
-600 ENSGNIAMA
+600 
-609 GGTVTGKSA
+609 
-618 AVLTKSGGHIKVTD
+618 
-632 VALTTMDGN
+632 
-641 GYGAA
+641 
-646 TSDPES
+646 
-652 LIELH
+652 
-657 GKTTI
+657 
-662 NNAFIGLYTENSGT
+662 
-676 ITMAGGTVTAT
+676 
-687 NMPLFAKSGG
+687 
-697 YIKVTDV
+697 
-704 ALTTMD
+704 
-710 GNGYG
+710 
-715 AATSDP
+715 
-721 ESLIELHGKT
+721 
-731 TINNAFIGL
+731 
-740 YTENS
+740 
-745 GTITMAGG
+745 
-753 TVTAT
+753 
-758 NMPLFAK
+758 
-765 SGGYIKVTDV
+765 
-775 ALTTMDGNGYGAAT
+775 
-789 TDPDS
+789 
-794 LIELDGK
+794 
-801 TTINNAFIGLYT
+801 
-813 ENSGT
+813 
-818 ITMAGGTVTATNMP
+818 
-832 LFAKSGGY
+832 
-840 IKVTDVALTT
+840 
-850 MDGNGYGA
+850 
-858 ATTDP
+858 
-863 DSLIELDGKT
+863 
-873 TINNAFIGLYTENSG
+873 
-888 TITMAGGTVTATNM
+888 
-902 PLFAKSGGY
+902 
-911 IKVTDVALTTMDG
+911 
-924 NGYGAA
+924 
-930 TTDPD
+930 
-935 SLIELD
+935 
-941 GKTTINNAFIGLNT
+941 
-955 ENSGTITMA
+955 

-983 KLTDVA
+983 KVTDVA
-989 LTTMYGNGYGAAT
+989 LTTMDGNGYGAAT

-1043 MALLAKSGGHIKVT
+1043 MAL
-1057 DVALTTMYGNGY
+1057 
-1069 GAATTDPD
+1069 
-1077 SLIELDGKTTINNAF
+1077 
-1092 IGLNAENS
+1092 
-1100 GAITMAGGTVTATNM
+1100 
-1115 ALLAKSGGHIKVTD
+1115 
-1129 VALTTMDS
+1129 
-1137 NGYGAATTDPDSLIE
+1137 
-1152 LDGKTTINNAFIG
+1152 
-1165 LNAENSG
+1165 
-1172 AITMAGGTVTA
+1172 
-1183 TNMALLAKS
+1183 
-1192 GGHIKVT
+1192 
-1199 DVALTTMDSNG
+1199 
-1210 YGAATTDPDSL
+1210 
-1221 IELDGKT
+1221 
-1228 TINNA
+1228 
-1233 FIGLNAENS
+1233 
-1242 GTITMAGGAVTATNV
+1242 
-1257 AVLAKSGGHI
+1257 LAKSGGHI

-1555 EPVEDHY
+1555 GPVEDHY
-1562 HTLYIGSGIPNIL
+1562 HTLHIGSGIPNIL

-1836 NTLDK
+1836 STLDK

>member
-1 MCKKS
+1 M
-6 LLSCTAVIAVMLFN
+6 LLN

-76 GFGSAITLLQ
+76 GLGSAITLLQ

-150 KGINADNKSKLT
+150 KGINADNKSKVT

-178 DHSEITILGGAFDG
+178 DHSEVTILGGAFDG

-248 KNTALL
+248 ENTALL

-307 IITMT
+307 TITMT

-375 EEFLYTGIT
+375 EEFLFTGIT

-417 GAFDGEYTGLSV
+417 GAFDGGYTGLSV

-449 SNGDGLYADGLF
+449 SNGDGLYAEGLF

-559 TGVALTTMDGNG
+559 TDVALTTMDGNG

-593 ALIGLYT
+593 AFIGLYT

-609 GGTVTGKSA
+609 GGTVTA
-618 AVLTKSGGHIKVTD
+618 TNMALLAKSGGH
-632 VALTTMDGN
+632 
-641 GYGAA
+641 
-646 TSDPES
+646 
-652 LIELH
+652 
-657 GKTTI
+657 
-662 NNAFIGLYTENSGT
+662 
-676 ITMAGGTVTAT
+676 
-687 NMPLFAKSGG
+687 
-697 YIKVTDV
+697 IKVTDV

-801 TTINNAFIGLYT
+801 TTINNTFIGLNT

-818 ITMAGGTVTATNMP
+818 ITMAGGTVTATNMA
-832 LFAKSGGY
+832 LLAKSGGH
-840 IKVTDVALTT
+840 IKLTDVALTT
-850 MDGNGYGA
+850 MY
-858 ATTDP
+858 
-863 DSLIELDGKT
+863 
-873 TINNAFIGLYTENSG
+873 
-888 TITMAGGTVTATNM
+888 
-902 PLFAKSGGY
+902 
-911 IKVTDVALTTMDG
+911 G

-1002 TDPDSLIELDGKTTI
+1002 TDPESLIELDGKTTI

-1029 GAITMA
+1029 GTITMA

-1057 DVALTTMYGNGY
+1057 DVALTTMDGNGYGAATTDPDSLIELDGKTTIDNIFIGLNAENSGTITMAGGTVTATNMALLAKSGGHIKVTDVALTTMDGNGY

-1129 VALTTMDS
+1129 VALTTMDG

-1152 LDGKTTINNAFIG
+1152 LDGKTTIDNI
-1165 LNAENSG
+1165 
-1172 AITMAGGTVTA
+1172 
-1183 TNMALLAKS
+1183 
-1192 GGHIKVT
+1192 
-1199 DVALTTMDSNG
+1199 
-1210 YGAATTDPDSL
+1210 
-1221 IELDGKT
+1221 
-1228 TINNA
+1228 

-1242 GTITMAGGAVTATNV
+1242 GTITMAGGTVTATNM
-1257 AVLAKSGGHI
+1257 ALLAKSGGHI

-1555 EPVEDHY
+1555 GPVEDHY
-1562 HTLYIGSGIPNIL
+1562 HTLHIGSGIPNIL

-1836 NTLDK
+1836 STLDK

-1941 RVGGRLTKTIMT
+1941 RVGGRLTKTIMI

-1978 QIGRDFDLDPIG
+1978 QIGRDFDLDPMG

-2007 SLYGDVSYRQ
+2007 SFYGDVSYRQ

>member
-6 LLSCTAVIAVMLFN
+6 LLCCTAVIAVMLFN
-20 THLNVYAETLEV
+20 THINVYAETLEV

-44 EIINAKD
+44 EIIHAKD

-150 KGINADNKSKLT
+150 KGINADNKSKVT

-238 ITMIGGSVTG
+238 ITMIGGSVTVE
-248 KNTALL
+248 NTALL

-307 IITMT
+307 TITMT

-344 TSISDQDKLENVKT
+344 TSISDQDKLESVKT

-417 GAFDGEYTGLSV
+417 GAFDGEHTGLYV

-449 SNGDGLYADGLF
+449 SDGDGLYADGLF

-500 NGAASTDPYSFIEL
+500 YGAASTDPYSFIEL

-545 SAALFTMNGGYIKV
+545 SAALFTMNGGYIKI
-559 TGVALTTMDGNG
+559 TDVALTTMDGNG

-578 PESLIELDGNTTINN
+578 PESLIELDGKTTINN

-600 ENSGNIAMA
+600 ENSGTISMA

-646 TSDPES
+646 TSDPNS

-676 ITMAGGTVTAT
+676 ITMADGTVTAT
-687 NMPLFAKSGG
+687 NMALFAANGG
-697 YIKVTDV
+697 
-704 ALTTMD
+704 
-710 GNGYG
+710 
-715 AATSDP
+715 
-721 ESLIELHGKT
+721 H
-731 TINNAFIGL
+731 
-740 YTENS
+740 
-745 GTITMAGG
+745 
-753 TVTAT
+753 
-758 NMPLFAK
+758 
-765 SGGYIKVTDV
+765 IKVTDV

-794 LIELDGK
+794 LIELYGK
-801 TTINNAFIGLYT
+801 TII
-813 ENSGT
+813 
-818 ITMAGGTVTATNMP
+818 
-832 LFAKSGGY
+832 
-840 IKVTDVALTT
+840 D
-850 MDGNGYGA
+850 
-858 ATTDP
+858 
-863 DSLIELDGKT
+863 
-873 TINNAFIGLYTENSG
+873 
-888 TITMAGGTVTATNM
+888 
-902 PLFAKSGGY
+902 
-911 IKVTDVALTTMDG
+911 
-924 NGYGAA
+924 
-930 TTDPD
+930 
-935 SLIELD
+935 
-941 GKTTINNAFIGLNT
+941 NAFIGLNT

-1002 TDPDSLIELDGKTTI
+1002 SDPESLIELHGKTTINNAFIGLYTENSGTITMADGTVTATNMALLAKSGGHIKLTDVALTTMYGNGYGAATSDPESLIELDGKTTI

-1029 GAITMA
+1029 GAITMT

-1057 DVALTTMYGNGY
+1057 DVALTT
-1069 GAATTDPD
+1069 T
-1077 SLIELDGKTTINNAF
+1077 
-1092 IGLNAENS
+1092 
-1100 GAITMAGGTVTATNM
+1100 
-1115 ALLAKSGGHIKVTD
+1115 
-1129 VALTTMDS
+1129 
-1137 NGYGAATTDPDSLIE
+1137 
-1152 LDGKTTINNAFIG
+1152 
-1165 LNAENSG
+1165 
-1172 AITMAGGTVTA
+1172 
-1183 TNMALLAKS
+1183 
-1192 GGHIKVT
+1192 
-1199 DVALTTMDSNG
+1199 
-1210 YGAATTDPDSL
+1210 
-1221 IELDGKT
+1221 
-1228 TINNA
+1228 
-1233 FIGLNAENS
+1233 
-1242 GTITMAGGAVTATNV
+1242 
-1257 AVLAKSGGHI
+1257 
-1267 KVTDV
+1267 
-1272 ALTTKNGN
+1272 NGN

-1400 VLKNSGYI
+1400 VVKNSGYI

-1419 SGITFDKSEDD
+1419 SGIIFDKSEDD

-1511 NKTTW
+1511 NKATW

-1555 EPVEDHY
+1555 GLVEDHY
-1562 HTLYIGSGIPNIL
+1562 HKLHVGSGIPTTL
-1575 AVYNASGEA
+1575 AVYNASGKA

-1617 VYVKNVSGDKESVEN
+1617 VYVKSVSEDKESVEN
-1632 ASDPSNI
+1632 ASPPSNI

-1667 TPYKYTLTAYGPV
+1667 TPYKYTLTSYGPV

-1709 FDPDS
+1709 LDPDS

-1772 GTGTLSSK
+1772 GKGTLSSK

-1795 AIQGGVALTTLE
+1795 ALQAGVTLAALE
-1807 GHSTTTH
+1807 GQNTTTH
-1814 LGLLGTY
+1814 FGLIGTY
-1821 GQLSFTPKEMQDASK
+1821 GRLSFTPKEMQDASK
-1836 NTLDK
+1836 STLDK
-1841 WSLTAYGS
+1841 WSLTAYSS

-1856 YIDTLL
+1856 YMDTLL

-1868 GDITNAII
+1868 SDITNAII

-1899 TGMEGLTF
+1899 TGMEGVIF

-1926 DNLKIDMNNPSQWLI
+1926 DNFTVDMKNPSQWLVRI
-1941 RVGGRLTKTIMT
+1941 GGRLTKTIMT

-1966 NLIKTFGDDGTI
+1966 NLIKAFGDNGKV
-1978 QIGRDFDLDPIG
+1978 QISKNFDLDSMG

-2017 KLQKTGISGASFSGG
+2017 KLQKTGISGANFSGG

>member
-44 EIINAKD
+44 EMINAKD

-76 GFGSAITLLQ
+76 GLGSAITFLQ

-150 KGINADNKSKLT
+150 EGINADNKSKVT

-192 ELKGISATEGS
+192 ELKGISATGGS

-211 LADNKKG
+211 LADNKKS

-229 LYANGAQST
+229 LYANGEQST
-238 ITMIGGSVTG
+238 ITMTGGAITG
-248 KNTALL
+248 RSTALL

-262 VTDVTLKKDGT
+262 ISDVTLKTDGT

-282 DSTIELHGNTVI
+282 NSKIELHGNTVI
-294 NDAVIGLYATNGS
+294 NDAVIGLYAENSGT
-307 IITMT
+307 ITMT
-312 GGTITAFET
+312 GGTIKAFET

-329 SDKNKLENVTITYAN
+329 SKKNKLENVTITYAN
-344 TSISDQDKLENVKT
+344 TSISDQDKLANAKT
-358 SDNELDP
+358 SDNELDA
-365 GWESELENEK
+365 GWESELENELEN

-384 AFAGSHLTLENVTIT
+384 AFAGSQVTLENVTIT
-399 QADTSISAEDGS
+399 QAETSISAEGHS
-411 QVTILG
+411 QIAILG
-417 GAFDGEYTGLSV
+417 GEYNGEHAGLYV
-429 MNGSFITLA
+429 TEGSIITLA
-438 NSKEGS
+438 NSQKGS

-449 SNGDGLYADGLF
+449 SYGDGLYADGLF
-461 STIIMMGG
+461 STITMMGG
-469 TVTAGNRALFAQKGG
+469 IVTGGNRALLAVNGG
-484 YIKVTDVALTT
+484 YIRGENVVLTT
-495 MDGNG
+495 TDGNG
-500 NGAASTDPYSFIEL
+500 NGAASTDPYSLIEL
-514 DGETT
+514 YGKTT
-519 ITNAINGLDAEN
+519 INNAFIGLYTEN
-531 SGVIIMTGGAVTAK
+531 RGVIMMTEGTVTGK
-545 SAALFTMNGGYIKV
+545 SAALFAKNGGYIDV
-559 TGVALTTMDGNG
+559 TDVILTTMDGNG

-578 PESLIELDGNTTINN
+578 PN
-593 ALIGLYT
+593 
-600 ENSGNIAMA
+600 
-609 GGTVTGKSA
+609 
-618 AVLTKSGGHIKVTD
+618 
-632 VALTTMDGN
+632 
-641 GYGAA
+641 
-646 TSDPES
+646 S

-662 NNAFIGLYTENSGT
+662 NNAVTGLGAENSGT
-676 ITMAGGTVTAT
+676 ITMKGGTVTGTSAA
-687 NMPLFAKSGG
+687 LLAKSGG
-697 YIKVTDV
+697 HIKVADIT
-704 ALTTMD
+704 LTT
-710 GNGYG
+710 
-715 AATSDP
+715 
-721 ESLIELHGKT
+721 I
-731 TINNAFIGL
+731 
-740 YTENS
+740 
-745 GTITMAGG
+745 
-753 TVTAT
+753 
-758 NMPLFAK
+758 
-765 SGGYIKVTDV
+765 
-775 ALTTMDGNGYGAAT
+775 GNGYGAAT

-794 LIELDGK
+794 LIELQSK
-801 TTINNAFIGLYT
+801 TTINNAFIGLNA

-818 ITMAGGTVTATNMP
+818 ITMTGGTVTAANMAV
-832 LFAKSGGY
+832 LAKSGGH

-850 MDGNGYGA
+850 NGNYGA
-858 ATTDP
+858 ATTDL
-863 DSLIELDGKT
+863 DSLIELQ
-873 TINNAFIGLYTENSG
+873 
-888 TITMAGGTVTATNM
+888 
-902 PLFAKSGGY
+902 
-911 IKVTDVALTTMDG
+911 
-924 NGYGAA
+924 
-930 TTDPD
+930 
-935 SLIELD
+935 
-941 GKTTINNAFIGLNT
+941 GKTTINNAFIGLNA
-955 ENSGTITMA
+955 ENSGAITMT
-964 GGTVTATNMALL
+964 GGTVTAVNMAVL

-983 KLTDVA
+983 KVADVA

-1002 TDPDSLIELDGKTTI
+1002 TDPDSLIELQGKTTI

-1029 GAITMA
+1029 GAITMT
-1035 GGTVTATN
+1035 GGTVTAAN
-1043 MALLAKSGGHIKVT
+1043 M
-1057 DVALTTMYGNGY
+1057 
-1069 GAATTDPD
+1069 
-1077 SLIELDGKTTINNAF
+1077 
-1092 IGLNAENS
+1092 
-1100 GAITMAGGTVTATNM
+1100 
-1115 ALLAKSGGHIKVTD
+1115 
-1129 VALTTMDS
+1129 
-1137 NGYGAATTDPDSLIE
+1137 
-1152 LDGKTTINNAFIG
+1152 
-1165 LNAENSG
+1165 
-1172 AITMAGGTVTA
+1172 
-1183 TNMALLAKS
+1183 
-1192 GGHIKVT
+1192 
-1199 DVALTTMDSNG
+1199 
-1210 YGAATTDPDSL
+1210 
-1221 IELDGKT
+1221 
-1228 TINNA
+1228 
-1233 FIGLNAENS
+1233 
-1242 GTITMAGGAVTATNV
+1242 

-1272 ALTTKNGN
+1272 ALTTTNGN
-1280 YGAAATDPES
+1280 YGAATTDPNS

-1297 TTINNAVTGLDA
+1297 TTIDNAVTGLDA

-1344 TTMDGNGYGAAASNP
+1344 TTMDGNGYGAATSNP
-1359 YSLIELHGNT
+1359 NSLIELYGNT

-1400 VLKNSGYI
+1400 VVKNSGYI

-1430 NALEINLTNTKIRTE
+1430 NTLEINLTNTKIRTE

-1466 SADILLAAKA
+1466 SADILLAAKD

-1488 ANHSVLKGRAK
+1488 ANNSVLKGRTK
-1499 IAENRTVRFDLT
+1499 IAENRTVRFDLA

-1555 EPVEDHY
+1555 GLVEDHY
-1562 HTLYIGSGIPNIL
+1562 HTLHVGSGIPTTL

-1617 VYVKNVSGDKESVEN
+1617 VYVKSSSGDKESVEN
-1632 ASDPSNI
+1632 ASAPSNI

-1694 EKDKDFWDFRLQPEF
+1694 EKDKDFWDFRLQSEF
-1709 FDPDS
+1709 LNPDS

-1725 YLVMPNAL
+1725 YLVMPNAF

-1772 GTGTLSSK
+1772 GKGTLSSK
-1780 RGPLKYGYGADIRYA
+1780 RGPLKYGYGADVRYA
-1795 AIQGGVALTTLE
+1795 ALQAGVTLAVLE
-1807 GHSTTTH
+1807 GQNTTTH
-1814 LGLLGTY
+1814 FGLVGTY
-1821 GQLSFTPKEMQDASK
+1821 GRLSFTPKDMDDVSE

-1849 VQHDSGF
+1849 VQHDNGF
-1856 YIDTLL
+1856 YMDTLL
-1862 SYGIIK
+1862 SYGILK
-1868 GDITNAII
+1868 GDIGNALI

-1881 LNNVKM
+1881 LKNAKM
-1887 LSISTTVGKQFS
+1887 LSISTTVGKEFA

-1907 EPQIQLAYQHL
+1907 EPQAQVAYQHL
-1918 MFDTIEDA
+1918 IFNTIEDA
-1926 DNLKIDMNNPSQWLI
+1926 DNFTVDMKNPSQWLI

-1953 TENGPAIS
+1953 AENGPALS
-1961 FYGKA
+1961 FYGKV
-1966 NLIKTFGDDGTI
+1966 NLIKTFGDNGKV
-1978 QIGRDFDLDPIG
+1978 QISKNFYLDPMG
-1990 TAIEGGV
+1990 TAIEGGI
-1997 GINAQLSHNF
+1997 GINARLSHNF

>member
-6 LLSCTAVIAVMLFN
+6 LLCCTAVIAVMLFN
-20 THLNVYAETLEV
+20 THINVYAETLEV

-44 EIINAKD
+44 EIIHAKD

-93 DFDIRLGLNAKDGAT
+93 DFDIRLGLNAKDDAT

-150 KGINADNKSKLT
+150 KGINADNKSKVT

-238 ITMIGGSVTG
+238 ITMIGGSVTVE
-248 KNTALL
+248 NTALL

-307 IITMT
+307 TITMT

-344 TSISDQDKLENVKT
+344 TSISDQDKLESVKT

-417 GAFDGEYTGLSV
+417 GAFDGEHTGLYV

-449 SNGDGLYADGLF
+449 SDGDGLYADGLF

-500 NGAASTDPYSFIEL
+500 YGAASTDPYSFIEL

-545 SAALFTMNGGYIKV
+545 SAALFTMNGGYIKI
-559 TGVALTTMDGNG
+559 TDVALTTMDGNG

-578 PESLIELDGNTTINN
+578 PESLIELDGKTTINN

-600 ENSGNIAMA
+600 ENSGTISMA

-646 TSDPES
+646 TSDPNS

-676 ITMAGGTVTAT
+676 ITMADGTVTAT
-687 NMPLFAKSGG
+687 NMALFAANGG
-697 YIKVTDV
+697 
-704 ALTTMD
+704 
-710 GNGYG
+710 
-715 AATSDP
+715 
-721 ESLIELHGKT
+721 H
-731 TINNAFIGL
+731 
-740 YTENS
+740 
-745 GTITMAGG
+745 
-753 TVTAT
+753 
-758 NMPLFAK
+758 
-765 SGGYIKVTDV
+765 IKVTDV

-794 LIELDGK
+794 LIELYGK
-801 TTINNAFIGLYT
+801 TII
-813 ENSGT
+813 
-818 ITMAGGTVTATNMP
+818 
-832 LFAKSGGY
+832 
-840 IKVTDVALTT
+840 D
-850 MDGNGYGA
+850 
-858 ATTDP
+858 
-863 DSLIELDGKT
+863 
-873 TINNAFIGLYTENSG
+873 
-888 TITMAGGTVTATNM
+888 
-902 PLFAKSGGY
+902 
-911 IKVTDVALTTMDG
+911 
-924 NGYGAA
+924 
-930 TTDPD
+930 
-935 SLIELD
+935 
-941 GKTTINNAFIGLNT
+941 NAFIGLNT

-1002 TDPDSLIELDGKTTI
+1002 SDPESLIELHGKTTINNAFIGLYTENSGTITMADGTVTATNMALLAKSGGHIKLTDVALTTMYGNGYGAATSDPESLIELDGKTTI

-1029 GAITMA
+1029 GAITMT

-1057 DVALTTMYGNGY
+1057 DVALTT
-1069 GAATTDPD
+1069 T
-1077 SLIELDGKTTINNAF
+1077 
-1092 IGLNAENS
+1092 
-1100 GAITMAGGTVTATNM
+1100 
-1115 ALLAKSGGHIKVTD
+1115 
-1129 VALTTMDS
+1129 
-1137 NGYGAATTDPDSLIE
+1137 
-1152 LDGKTTINNAFIG
+1152 
-1165 LNAENSG
+1165 
-1172 AITMAGGTVTA
+1172 
-1183 TNMALLAKS
+1183 
-1192 GGHIKVT
+1192 
-1199 DVALTTMDSNG
+1199 
-1210 YGAATTDPDSL
+1210 
-1221 IELDGKT
+1221 
-1228 TINNA
+1228 
-1233 FIGLNAENS
+1233 
-1242 GTITMAGGAVTATNV
+1242 
-1257 AVLAKSGGHI
+1257 
-1267 KVTDV
+1267 
-1272 ALTTKNGN
+1272 NGN

-1400 VLKNSGYI
+1400 VVKNSGYI

-1419 SGITFDKSEDD
+1419 SGIIFDKSEDD

-1511 NKTTW
+1511 NKATW

-1555 EPVEDHY
+1555 GLVEDHY
-1562 HTLYIGSGIPNIL
+1562 HTLHVGSGIPTTL
-1575 AVYNASGEA
+1575 AVYNASGKA

-1617 VYVKNVSGDKESVEN
+1617 VYVKSVSEDNESVEN
-1632 ASDPSNI
+1632 ASPPSNI

-1667 TPYKYTLTAYGPV
+1667 TPYKYTLTSYGPV

-1709 FDPDS
+1709 LDPDS

-1795 AIQGGVALTTLE
+1795 ALQAGVTLAALE
-1807 GHSTTTH
+1807 GQNTTTH
-1814 LGLLGTY
+1814 FGLIGTY

-1836 NTLDK
+1836 STLDK

-1978 QIGRDFDLDPIG
+1978 QIGRDFDLDPMG

-2007 SLYGDVSYRQ
+2007 SLYADVSYRQ

-2032 IRYQF
+2032 IRYLF

>member
-6 LLSCTAVIAVMLFN
+6 LLCCTAVIAVMLFN

-51 NGEIT
+51 NGKIT

-76 GFGSAITLLQ
+76 GLGSAITLLQ

-143 KDDHFMD
+143 KDGHFMD
-150 KGINADNKSKLT
+150 KGINADNKSKVT

-178 DHSEITILGGAFDG
+178 DHSEVTILGGEFDG

-248 KNTALL
+248 ENTALL

-307 IITMT
+307 TITMT

-344 TSISDQDKLENVKT
+344 TSISDQDKLESVKT

-417 GAFDGEYTGLSV
+417 GAFDGEHTGLYV

-449 SNGDGLYADGLF
+449 SDGDGLYADGLF

-500 NGAASTDPYSFIEL
+500 YGAASTDPYSFIEL

-545 SAALFTMNGGYIKV
+545 SAALFTMNGGYIKI
-559 TGVALTTMDGNG
+559 TDVALTTMDGNG

-578 PESLIELDGNTTINN
+578 PESLIELDGKTTINN

-600 ENSGNIAMA
+600 ENSGTISMA

-646 TSDPES
+646 TSDPNS

-676 ITMAGGTVTAT
+676 ITMADGTVTAT
-687 NMPLFAKSGG
+687 NMALFAANGG
-697 YIKVTDV
+697 
-704 ALTTMD
+704 
-710 GNGYG
+710 
-715 AATSDP
+715 
-721 ESLIELHGKT
+721 H
-731 TINNAFIGL
+731 
-740 YTENS
+740 
-745 GTITMAGG
+745 
-753 TVTAT
+753 
-758 NMPLFAK
+758 
-765 SGGYIKVTDV
+765 IKVTDV

-794 LIELDGK
+794 LIELYGK
-801 TTINNAFIGLYT
+801 TII
-813 ENSGT
+813 
-818 ITMAGGTVTATNMP
+818 
-832 LFAKSGGY
+832 
-840 IKVTDVALTT
+840 D
-850 MDGNGYGA
+850 
-858 ATTDP
+858 
-863 DSLIELDGKT
+863 
-873 TINNAFIGLYTENSG
+873 
-888 TITMAGGTVTATNM
+888 
-902 PLFAKSGGY
+902 
-911 IKVTDVALTTMDG
+911 
-924 NGYGAA
+924 
-930 TTDPD
+930 
-935 SLIELD
+935 
-941 GKTTINNAFIGLNT
+941 NAFIGLNT

-1002 TDPDSLIELDGKTTI
+1002 SDPESLIELDGKTTINNAFIGLYTENSGTITMAGGTVTATNMALLAKSGGHIKLTDVALTTMYGNGYGAATSDPESLIELDGKTTI

-1029 GAITMA
+1029 GAITMT
-1035 GGTVTATN
+1035 GGTVTAAN
-1043 MALLAKSGGHIKVT
+1043 MALLAKSGGHIKVTDVALTTINGNYGAATTDPDSLIELHGKTTINNAFIGLNAENSGAITMTGGTVTAANMAVFAKNGGHIKVT

-1069 GAATTDPD
+1069 GAATTDP
-1077 SLIELDGKTTINNAF
+1077 N
-1092 IGLNAENS
+1092 
-1100 GAITMAGGTVTATNM
+1100 
-1115 ALLAKSGGHIKVTD
+1115 
-1129 VALTTMDS
+1129 
-1137 NGYGAATTDPDSLIE
+1137 
-1152 LDGKTTINNAFIG
+1152 
-1165 LNAENSG
+1165 
-1172 AITMAGGTVTA
+1172 
-1183 TNMALLAKS
+1183 
-1192 GGHIKVT
+1192 
-1199 DVALTTMDSNG
+1199 
-1210 YGAATTDPDSL
+1210 
-1221 IELDGKT
+1221 
-1228 TINNA
+1228 
-1233 FIGLNAENS
+1233 
-1242 GTITMAGGAVTATNV
+1242 
-1257 AVLAKSGGHI
+1257 
-1267 KVTDV
+1267 
-1272 ALTTKNGN
+1272 
-1280 YGAAATDPES
+1280 S

-1297 TTINNAVTGLDA
+1297 TTIDNAVTGLDA

-1400 VLKNSGYI
+1400 VVKNSGYI

-1555 EPVEDHY
+1555 GPVEDHY
-1562 HTLYIGSGIPNIL
+1562 HTLHVGSGIPTIL
-1575 AVYNASGEA
+1575 AVYNAFGEA

-1617 VYVKNVSGDKESVEN
+1617 VYVKSVSGDKESVEN
-1632 ASDPSNI
+1632 ASPPSNI

-1667 TPYKYTLTAYGPV
+1667 TPYKYTLTSYGPV

-1709 FDPDS
+1709 LDPDS

-1795 AIQGGVALTTLE
+1795 ALQAGVTLAALE
-1807 GHSTTTH
+1807 GQNTTTH
-1814 LGLLGTY
+1814 FGLIGTY

-1836 NTLDK
+1836 STLDK

-1978 QIGRDFDLDPIG
+1978 QIGRDFDLDPMG

-2007 SLYGDVSYRQ
+2007 SLYADVSYRQ